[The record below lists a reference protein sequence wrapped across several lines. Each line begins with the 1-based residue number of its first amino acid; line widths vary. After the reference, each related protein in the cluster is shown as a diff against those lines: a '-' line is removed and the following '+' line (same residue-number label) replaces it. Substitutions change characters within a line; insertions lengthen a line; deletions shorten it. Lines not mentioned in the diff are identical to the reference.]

1 MKKFAKICTFLILIL
16 CGVVFAACGNTSSTP
31 ILSSSENNVELIIGT
46 DESKSFDVTLSNYGN
61 GSDSVRV
68 ESYENK
74 KIIELSTQ
82 KIGVGKTRVTLK
94 PLYPGNA
101 TIKVSSITHNAKPI
115 EISVKVILPVGDIE
129 FNKDLENS
137 IYVIKGESVDFE
149 NLDLINYLPIS
160 TGDSNLDG
168 VKTNQIG
175 VTYTLENVLTTD
187 GVQLENGKL
196 VVSSDCAL
204 SEIEVRATSI
214 YNAEISKTFKVK
226 ILNPISSTVYIDGN
240 KVFENG
246 NLVNGSGNSYA
257 FELYPRESDITVS
270 QKDVLLFVK
279 AGSEAEVIKVEKIFD
294 ESKYSVE
301 LKSLT
306 YEDGVFKYTYTI
318 SALNAGYLEN
328 ISFKISY
335 KDYTYGENEKDYYV
349 ESGNLSVATYN
360 LPNSVL
366 VNGNSSTDS
375 GLDILVFENI
385 ATISK
390 GTLLEFTLSPSH
402 LAPEYETIRLWAA
415 SYANCPISFY
425 KLNSTRTSYEL
436 VYGYPRDAKDG
447 SQFVCTGIDQNGNAY
462 FDMPIGT
469 KLYVVKNQM
478 FDKVDNTNATLFAS
492 SLNFY
497 NLGLERS
504 KLQLNVKVNPGASSV
519 DRAEYDGTNFTII
532 NSNIIVTEFIDS
544 VELYLAIAPQN
555 FDIGTSSIVKL
566 KNSNIADVS
575 ELKVISKD
583 DNYVYVKFTL
593 TPKKLGATKL
603 TVYLCDGFEKEFEL
617 KVISTLDNID
627 ITVSDET
634 ESIVDYKET
643 LTGKINEADANS
655 VTVQKLAFK
664 SGTSIQLAK
673 TAYPISAEYIVEY
686 SFYDLA
692 TTKTISELSIKEIF
706 EDASFNTTSNIL
718 NADTLSNYSIIQAKT
733 SQSEGKTLIKVDVKG
748 RLATGEGYE
757 EEASYTFYFLIE
769 IYKGVENFDISSNVH
784 EIYSYDTLGDRNA
797 DKSFAE
803 FTVTLL
809 SKFGTPTYLNSLQ
822 LYYGVGAES
831 PIEFNEAGRAVV
843 KYNDKDVLV
852 LTRSLSGNVWTYR
865 VQALTADIQN
875 YVFVLKL
882 VEVDESKIFGGV
894 VRVIVKEAVEITDI
908 EIVNVDLENGIYLE
922 NNTLN
927 EEEEGPTFEI
937 KYNIY
942 TKDGSEP
949 LNSGLEFELSSNLS
963 MLGVKIDAQG
973 KITVPAGVGGNGRIL
988 IYPSSNY
995 FASSNGMKDGE
1006 KPFIEIPISI
1016 ANGESEETAIRID
1029 SQEKIKYLKQN
1040 PTKHY
1045 LLVGD
1050 FSISETIS
1058 EFSGGLYGL
1067 QNGKTSTLTLTS
1079 TMFEKLTG
1087 IVKNI
1092 NIIGEIN
1099 AQNANL
1105 GAICY
1110 ENYGKIENV
1119 NASGLKISNTEAGS
1133 HTGALVGVNYGEIVG
1148 GEIVATVKGVNV
1160 GGVAGLNGTK
1170 TENEITFTGKIE
1182 NVTFAGNIT
1191 ASGNAGGI
1199 VAENNGEI
1207 SKCKVE
1213 KWSNNQ
1219 SAFIAATSSG
1229 YVGSIAGV
1237 SSGKISQT
1245 YAYSYND
1252 TMYDI
1257 TATANVVIGGLVGQ
1271 VSGGTITECM
1281 TNFSL
1286 EGTQIGALVGKIT
1299 SGSVN
1304 NSYTLSK
1311 VSSSSASALATDGAD
1326 KISDSYSR
1334 AFYVN
1339 SGVNKYL
1346 TQTGETNVY
1355 CAGDYTSLDNFN
1367 LALQNN
1373 LSKTS
1378 ELWDTDLST
1387 NNRINQGAAY
1397 LVNANPPKAVS
1408 SIEININE
1416 AGKTKYLYTKEDGK
1430 TNIVLYYYQLLEE
1443 LTDSV
1448 AKAELAR
1455 LNSISLENLFG
1466 ENNNLLFNVISST
1479 SISFVGNNIK
1489 ILGVGK
1495 TEVKVTSKYATT
1507 TCQEETITFY
1517 VIYPIQDFNLYRGSS
1532 ALNPST
1538 IVKDGDVDQVGM
1550 SKTETYSSKVKST
1563 VLLNGQNYSI
1573 FTNLFAIGFEIRA
1586 NNSAPSVL
1594 GGISSIYDKSN
1605 NEGTFD
1611 DNFTFVSEGTYT
1623 ITPKNYTFVTDEE
1636 EKFSIN
1642 SILVLQNNG
1651 IGTYLGNISEFADFD
1666 VINKLISQNFKKNY
1680 EIKVVRGASRIQTT
1694 LTDSELSPSNVLNF
1708 DVVAISDKKQENLI
1722 IDIYEGDE
1730 KVGSSEAA
1738 VEKAIFDV
1746 NVSRVNSVENNHYFN
1761 VYISVKSDVRKTI
1774 SKTRQ
1779 FAIKIYDEDK
1789 KVVSVLNLT
1798 LIPQEVVSISN
1809 SHYAANNEVESGFSI
1824 NTTPTSVLRPGKNGL
1839 LAINLYPE
1847 YAAYSKIEI
1856 ESAIINDN
1864 YYVLFEQMVA
1874 REQNNYQ
1881 NASGIIGYS
1890 SERDTNKLTIY
1901 YSNQL
1906 ANDGGMVYVRTKITE
1921 SVPDGVYFPITIKVY
1936 PADETK
1942 EIKTSTFVLASETIN
1957 KAQITVDG
1965 KKDAVVSRGNSIEF
1979 EISVNEDQELT
1990 DIRVLNHD
1998 KNSDDNCDY
2007 INLIYN
2013 RTEYEISNGKKI
2025 YKGIINVGLNAELNG
2040 DGVVKIQTIMRK
2052 TINGKLEEEYDS
2064 ITLSIVDFTIDGM
2077 YIEGNQE
2084 DDNVF
2089 VAPIQLRQDITFGF
2103 KLSKTPTYNS
2113 SKPVEKEAV
2122 ERIESNKAMF
2132 LKNIALDVE
2141 YNQYL
2146 YAINKDLVTFK
2157 TDEVTD
2163 GYSKDIANAEN
2174 KANIAYSL
2182 YYKNTNSK
2190 YFDENGVKNS
2200 NNYFDIIID
2209 KDASDKPLSSR
2220 TFAINGL
2227 RTGTIP
2233 MQIKIAYTLP
2243 SDHNVTNYF
2252 TYDFVIKVQTY
2263 EDEDTPIAIT
2273 NEEEFIRYMNATTTE
2288 SGEPANYIL
2297 MNDLYLTDFTPIAN
2311 TEMIASLDGNNK
2323 IITIRN
2329 FNISSMLN
2337 NNANQTLNL
2346 ALFQTVG
2353 ENTTL
2358 KNLTINLYE
2367 LEDII
2372 IDEEKVSNVN
2382 VAGLFIDNYGIIYNC
2397 EVTALNLWKAYNN
2410 EVLASKGIST
2420 IEQEDLNKSYKP
2432 ATYSDGFGIRVY
2444 FSAENIGKLKKD
2456 STVVQIAGLGIKNFA
2471 AGRITNSRVGN
2482 TTFTKVFMT
2491 SVANNQSQDY
2501 VITAEHLTLLGQ
2513 ADIAGVV
2520 LSNEGV
2526 IASSFFS
2533 NGYITNLAVSGT
2545 ASKTAGFAIYN
2556 AYGGI
2561 ITGSYVKSFKKA
2573 SELNGKFYTDGGIYS
2588 EGISAGFVY
2597 ENSSEITDCYA
2608 NLLLGGSLSG
2618 RLVSGFV
2625 YSNTNSGNIER
2636 CYSAATITGKLTTRM
2651 PFSGNN
2657 AKGDSMQLGKLTNC
2671 YYFVTNYDSETLLEE
2686 KYSTG
2691 AYAILASLVERDL
2704 LYGFAYTSDSKSLE
2718 GSSIDGVWR
2727 YTNGEIN
2734 LSSANSVAI
2743 SVRYLIENYNGVEGS
2758 RRFPY
2763 VNEYKYGSKNNPI
2776 IIRTADEFN
2785 RAFGQETNLKE
2796 NAYYAI
2802 SQFYN
2807 KNDGTV
2813 FGNYRLVSHI
2823 DFNNVVNIA
2832 STKIASSLM
2841 ALTGKSNIG
2850 GLFDGNGLT
2859 ISNIEIA
2866 LSEQENVGLFGQVI
2880 NGAVFKNANLTVK
2893 QVNAGNGVNVGGVAG
2908 LVSSSSL
2915 INISLEATNLKGENR
2930 SEITGKNVIGGIAGL
2945 VQGDCKLS
2953 NLSSSISVISNYRGE
2968 NEYKRGQIDCSNLS
2982 YAGGIAGII
2991 DIYKTAGE
2999 SSVSVDYAQVNKL
3012 NVSGESIII
3021 EAYYVGGVIGY
3032 LGKSTK
3038 ASDLR
3043 FEISGDSNFEQHI
3056 SSTGNTAGGI
3066 VGVNFGDLSEI
3077 RIEHEDDVQKQI
3089 EDSVAG
3095 YYKNSSAKYGHTNLF
3110 YDVETTNDVNIKYVG
3125 GLVGQMLAGNL
3136 INSYSKVDVSLPTAD
3151 YAGGLIGYN
3160 KSNGIFDQVYALG
3173 DVDGKIAGGF
3183 IGKNEGTTK
3192 LSHAVAINVY
3202 SKQNSNLLEALEK
3215 VLSSNSF
3222 DLTKTNKLF
3231 DEDGNLIL
3239 TTEFGE
3245 LDTKYIFNKTT
3256 NENALSISEIKPF
3269 AQYSTKTDI
3278 ISYKEANP
3286 FDDKLNISI
3295 VKLPNEYL
3303 LYDGNTLTDWNNNKD
3318 SNKSYEK
3325 YFDFDDK
3332 HSLYIK
3338 DNRIYK
3344 KYDSINNV
3352 LSEEITSES
3361 FKEVVLDILK
3371 INDEYRI
3378 YNGGNLL
3385 PWNNSSVKEYSKS
3398 FVAKNKDTLYLSDGK
3413 LYNTF
3418 NEETKKLSGEI
3429 NDFSI
3434 INPLAINIIKINNEF
3449 YIRFG
3454 VNLEQKWDN
3463 IDDIDM
3469 FECKYERNNI
3479 SLKLYVQDGRLYK
3492 TYNTSTK
3499 KLSDEI
3505 TNFTPTYY
3513 LQSIE
3518 FSNEGKIVLTA
3529 VGEQLDVYGNIVS
3542 LNVDKIGCIAGEG
3555 VNNLKIGEEVYANK
3569 SFTINNVKLILSGS
3583 DTTKVEKLIISLDDY
3598 NGVAQ
3603 HGTLLNRMF
3612 LAAANAWDVSM
3623 WAKDDDDMLPYLIFG
3638 IVSKVLYI
3646 EKPKDFE
3653 RLWKYSGEGYV
3664 VIIGDD
3670 PATSFNPYEYK
3681 SGDASTYGEFTAA
3694 ELTGLS
3700 VKGNNLYFNL
3710 SSIQETFVP
3719 TDFKG
3724 TIYGEYTGK
3733 NYYIGGLT
3741 EKSLFKSISGA
3752 VVRNIAFGYE
3762 SENSYIHNSALMA
3775 EYIENNALVTN
3786 ISVKNV
3792 TLNIDATANGNY
3804 GALVNSVSGV
3814 SEISAFTIDN
3824 VEFKL
3829 NNKVE
3834 SSSIN
3839 VGIFAGQL
3847 ENCDKLSAITIK
3859 NSQIAVEGAAYTSAS
3874 VGLIAGNITG
3884 SNSTIKNDVA
3894 TESNEIAINATSVSG
3909 GELYVGGHIGKAENT
3924 IVVEGRTTSYD
3935 AIKALTIDFTSV
3947 NEGKV
3952 FAGLMFGGTQELA
3965 VESGAKIIGQIK
3977 NGNNAV
3983 TAYIGGL
3990 AGQAKG
3996 TINGVSVDGKDGNLI
4011 NVNVKSIKDFYSSI
4025 GGIVGYVSGGSLT
4038 ITGTN
4043 NVNGN
4048 ISVKNNSEFAVAV
4061 GGLVGSIGADLE
4073 INNSSNIV
4081 VGSSNSEENN
4091 TIKVESEKIALGGIV
4106 GLIDQNAATISG
4118 TIHVWSIIEAH
4129 GKDMCV
4135 GGIVGK
4141 VDNLNNSNNKIVT
4154 IESDNATNLTFNGDI
4169 KAFATQTGATLNIGG
4184 IVGSITGIDSN
4195 NKNNLSKINKVGF
4208 KNGSIYVESES
4219 TSDIKTM
4226 NVGGLVGFMSH
4237 TLLEGGLVSGNIE
4250 INKISITAANIGGV
4264 VGQIT
4269 GGTSSVKVCVNG
4281 TKSWGNIKLADDMT
4295 IASLYIGG
4303 VVGIAPTGTYWQFGS
4318 NSTLTSIYNKNLA
4331 TGNFADNVRALV
4343 GSAPAVASSEVA
4355 SSKNGETNLPIKLT
4369 NKYSHMFN
4377 LSIDD
4382 TSYGKN
4388 STFESIK
4395 SDFNINENKDLFG
4408 DALVEGSKLNP
4419 KVITSDTTFG
4429 ENGKNDAKD
4438 MQYYIAN
4445 RDIGLSGVTIYAN
4458 AHLIGNGKVW
4468 STTTKGKDSSPILTN
4483 GGYISGFKFETS
4495 SKYTLTKNDILE
4507 ETAPSGVANINNG
4520 IIYANTVVVYGNDGS
4535 FDKSAQKYS
4544 IYAGVAGE
4552 NNGLIADTG
4561 AILYVKNALA
4571 GFVANNQGSIINSYV
4586 NGVVHNG
4593 AMYSFNGSESNSSKI
4608 LNCYTS
4614 IRQGGVID
4622 TSTGANPIFN
4632 GGTLKDNF
4640 YDRNGTEIE
4649 AAQSG
4654 VTMSTIND
4662 DAESFLSS
4670 INTLNRFAQSAGVN
4684 FGYPTLSNGAYA
4696 KFDYLKVS
4704 TGEGTNVSVLQ
4715 IPNVGKLEQ
4724 IKNNTAIK
4732 YVQILTNLDYTNSGV
4747 DLHAQINSI
4756 TYFEGNGF
4764 AINNIPGNTSE
4775 NTSSGFFGEIIDD
4788 ESTDY
4793 KDTTSKKTYLE
4804 SDKDNYAG
4812 DYYYLTKEYSQENW
4826 GNNFKDETAKLEVSI
4841 SATKSSKKEWWQ
4853 WYAREFVDYVVNIKL
4868 NNKLFVENYQQ
4879 SIQTTNKWGT
4889 LGAQAHNI
4897 YITFEDQ
4904 QVDSDGI
4911 EYTIKY
4917 EISIEILL
4925 SDGSGSINYG
4935 GKGGVLCSIYYITE
4949 THYETAPSRVVRN
4962 AEFNYKNK
4970 VTVGSNSS
4978 NNVGAV
4984 IDNANNVSLINVRS
4998 SGATVVGN
5006 TSVGGLVGYMN
5017 GGAIWNCYNFND
5029 VQINNPIS
5037 SKCAAGGLVGYAES
5051 VNFGYNESNKNGNYG
5066 NISIS
5071 GSGYAGGVIGNSVN
5085 CRINYAYNI
5094 GNVSSNTF
5102 AGGLIGYYSM
5112 AYAGANNETLCSH
5125 LYNYGIVTSG
5135 NCAGGVIGYGYL
5147 WNDANEDLQYLFNFG
5162 TVKADAG
5169 ENSNIDIFTGG
5180 IVGAIKVVSTN
5191 TISIKYSGNEGSV
5204 SGIGKRWVG
5213 VGGIVGAHIYSFDEV
5228 GGSKNTAKNGGS
5240 VSDCYNSGNLLC
5252 ANLNSNDGYVGG
5264 IAGGNVTT
5272 IENCSMTGKITI
5284 RDDETFGWIMGSAWG
5299 GATINNC
5306 YAEPSTVV
5314 VEEKT
5319 TVAGTRTIRTE
5330 RFYLDYQFG
5339 IYVHFYGSRRNDGA
5353 YYGEFNNGTREYK
5366 FKLVLPFCGNLIETY
5381 NGSNNIIQLNTN
5393 LKVTDVV
5400 ISYQS
5405 TLSSGEGALTGYIH
5419 ENNKNGFIS
5428 INTGIYGISGVN
5440 TIWELYR
5447 DDGDIPSVSDVGLT
5461 AATVSSNIA
5470 TKDSLKDEA
5479 HALDW
5484 TSISATSPKTEDAE
5498 ITTAEELAYIAAHI
5512 EGYKATNIKLMNDI
5526 DLTGYIWTPIG
5537 NYRNGIGLKET
5548 IKANNESGWKLR
5560 TGSTTWSDLTLN
5572 TDYGTL
5578 KLCRYNDTGGYNNY
5592 EMYINDRLVINQ
5604 SETSQ
5609 QSPEREETFTYGGYN
5624 WQVLMNGKDWTI
5636 NIFELSLVGT
5646 SFEGSFDGNGY
5657 TITGMAAFS
5666 ECFGGLFGNIHH
5678 SSNRTYMAE
5687 FKNVRILNS
5696 VVQSR
5701 DWAGSIAGQIA
5712 AGSDNAVL
5720 IYNNIIDCK
5729 VYGQGNRV
5737 GSIVG
5742 RLGNTGNGYK
5752 AVIALNAVK
5761 SNVDN
5766 YASSDSGAVEQVDT
5780 PPKITYTYNHQE
5792 YRKWAGIFGA
5802 LAWRTDLFAF
5812 NTIKIENAIYKNANL
5827 DAESFIKFDD
5837 EIFISN
5843 IGGQLSFQTTE
5854 KVVYDPSDGLSDP
5867 KEGNKRWT
5875 KREITFKIESV
5886 NKYTSNISD
5895 YVGNDFY
5902 YSYNGS
5908 NSSSDIIRYDNNL
5921 KEFFAQYEFILK
5933 VFDQEHNIFDLKYAK
5948 NTSYSFKND
5957 IKLHLLTR
5965 GGPII
5970 GYKLNNSETLTE
5982 DTLRYAD
5989 IKNYVQDGVVTLE
6002 IVRSASIS
6010 TIEFYIGS
6018 NENPAKIY
6026 MYEFDESGN
6035 IVFTDYNETS
6045 NPTDL
6050 YVPDGRSGYWVDQNG
6065 KKFTKENIKEG
6076 MGSFA
6081 LYWIDDESSS
6091 GTPKY
6096 SLSDYFYTI
6105 TFDLNDGSGNFED
6118 CYILKGDEYEL
6129 PNGPTPPSGKVFVGW
6144 SDGSTTYDA
6153 GAIITISSDTELTAQ
6168 YVDKTYT
6175 ISFNAGEG
6183 SGEMSATTQ
6192 TSTNYTLPECSFTA
6206 PNGKVFAGWLINNAA
6221 KSDGSYYQPGEQIAL
6236 VNDITLKAD
6245 WKEIEHTISI
6255 YIPVDKKPTIKNSE
6269 ETSKT
6274 IGGVEYTVS
6283 ISDNYIIISYAYA
6296 LETDTS
6302 SDNYNKSKAK
6312 ELLKDSTTINSLLGL
6327 VQVDGKS
6334 SVSLT
6339 SFENYVVLG
6348 GINGKSDAV
6357 LGVNVGDSVKNI
6369 PSGKV
6374 GNAKVG
6380 IYGTIEIRSSEST
6393 SESTLDESSYF
6404 RTISYI
6410 FNGNTIDTQTFSKEY
6425 EIQENDIPTELSK
6438 QGYNFVG
6445 YGEDGKATRA
6455 EVATDL
6461 NKNATYQVNFEL
6473 IKYTVTYNGNGA
6485 TDGSVGEGTY
6495 SIEDAHVVAA
6505 NGFKN
6510 PGYKFIGW
6518 NTMPDGLGTSFS
6530 VGESIGYDTFAT
6542 PNNITLYAQWEE
6554 ITLTIVFEPGEQGS
6568 GTNPETKYLH
6578 YGESITL
6585 PANPYDCS
6593 WYYEFTGWK
6602 CNGKNYT
6609 AGETFDFVD
6618 SLTKDATYTFTAQWK
6633 ERELTIKFN
6642 NAGTM
6647 DDKKFTYPDKGGNYT
6662 LPECKA
6668 RKGFSFAGWSFNYV
6682 YEDGGNYY
6690 SITKVANAGE
6700 VIGLANMFAN
6710 LSDGTISYVYEI
6722 TLTATW
6728 TAKYNYQIVINP
6740 NSDAFSGLA
6749 LASYNPITSNYSSEA
6764 LEAGTTIS
6772 KPGFVVTSGDYELIG
6787 YAYSLGATSVDLGLD
6802 ATINFATFFTEKTD
6816 GVPTCAKNVTYDE
6829 ATKTFT
6835 LTLYAVWGI
6844 KSAE

>member
-68 ESYENK
+68 ESYEND

-82 KIGVGKTRVTLK
+82 KIGDGKTRVTVK

-246 NLVNGSGNSYA
+246 NLVDGSGNSYA

-366 VNGNSSTDS
+366 VNGNSSTES

-390 GTLLEFTLSPSH
+390 GTLLEFTLSPSN

-504 KLQLNVKVNPGASSV
+504 KIQLNVKVNPGASSV

-575 ELKVISKD
+575 DLKVISKD

-643 LTGKINEADANS
+643 LTGKINEIDENS

-757 EEASYTFYFLIE
+757 EEASHTFYFLIE

-809 SKFGTPTYLNSLQ
+809 SKFGTPTYLNSLE

-908 EIVNVDLENGIYLE
+908 EIVNVDLENGIYVE

-973 KITVPAGVGGNGRIL
+973 KITAPAGVGGNGRIL

-1099 AQNANL
+1099 TQNANL

-1170 TENEITFTGKIE
+1170 TENAGTENETTFTGKISG
-1182 NVTFAGNIT
+1182 VTFAGNIT

-1199 VAENNGEI
+1199 VSENNGEI

-1219 SAFIAATSSG
+1219 SAFIAATSDANG
-1229 YVGSIAGV
+1229 FVGSIAGV

-1257 TATANVVIGGLVGQ
+1257 TAGTNNNVLIGGLVGQ
-1271 VSGGTITECM
+1271 VTGGEITECM

-1286 EGTQIGALVGKIT
+1286 EGTKIGALVGEIT
-1299 SGSVN
+1299 SGNVN

-1326 KISDSYSR
+1326 KISYSYSR
-1334 AFYVN
+1334 AYYVD
-1339 SGVNKYL
+1339 GETITYL
-1346 TQTGETNVY
+1346 SQAGGTNVY
-1355 CAGDYTSLDNFN
+1355 CAGDYTNLDNFN

-1373 LSKTS
+1373 LSNTS
-1378 ELWDTDLST
+1378 LWDTDLST

-1416 AGKTKYLYTKEDGK
+1416 AGKTKYLYTQEDGK

-1443 LTDSV
+1443 LTDGV

-1466 ENNNLLFNVISST
+1466 EGNNLLFNVISST

-1586 NNSAPSVL
+1586 NNNESSVL
-1594 GGISSIYDKSN
+1594 GGISSIYDKSH

-1623 ITPKNYTFVTDEE
+1623 ITPKNYNFATDED

-1730 KVGSSEAA
+1730 IVGSSKAA
-1738 VEKAIFDV
+1738 VENAIFDV

-1761 VYISVKSDVRKTI
+1761 VFISVKSDVRKAI
-1774 SKTRQ
+1774 STTRQ

-1874 REQNNYQ
+1874 KEQNNYQ

-1901 YSNQL
+1901 YSDQL
-1906 ANDGGMVYVRTKITE
+1906 ANDGGMVYVRTKIIE

-1965 KKDAVVSRGNSIEF
+1965 KKDAVVSRGNSTEF

-1998 KNSDDNCDY
+1998 KNSEDNCDY

-2113 SKPVEKEAV
+2113 SNLLEKAAV

-2132 LKNIALDVE
+2132 LKNIALNVE
-2141 YNQYL
+2141 YSQYL
-2146 YAINKDLVTFK
+2146 YAINKDLVTFE
-2157 TDEVTD
+2157 TDDVNN
-2163 GYSKDIANAEN
+2163 GYSKDISNTEN

-2182 YYKNTNSK
+2182 YYKNTSSQ

-2209 KDASDKPLSSR
+2209 KDESDKPLSSR

-2353 ENTTL
+2353 EDTTL

-2382 VAGLFIDNYGIIYNC
+2382 AAGLFIDNYGIIYNC
-2397 EVTALNLWKAYNN
+2397 EVTALNLWKAYNS

-2432 ATYSDGFGIRVY
+2432 ATYSDGYGIRVY

-2691 AYAILASLVERDL
+2691 AYAILASLVDRDL

-2893 QVNAGNGVNVGGVAG
+2893 QVNAGNGVNVGGVVG

-2930 SEITGKNVIGGIAGL
+2930 SEINGKNVVGGIAGL

-2999 SSVSVDYAQVNKL
+2999 SSVSVNYAQVNKL

-3095 YYKNSSAKYGHTNLF
+3095 YYKNSSVKYGHTNLF
-3110 YDVETTNDVNIKYVG
+3110 YDVETTNDVNIEYVG

-3173 DVDGKIAGGF
+3173 DVDGKIAGGL

-3202 SKQNSNLLEALEK
+3202 SKQNSNLLEALNDALNNE
-3215 VLSSNSF
+3215 
-3222 DLTKTNKLF
+3222 LT
-3231 DEDGNLIL
+3231 
-3239 TTEFGE
+3239 
-3245 LDTKYIFNKTT
+3245 
-3256 NENALSISEIKPF
+3256 
-3269 AQYSTKTDI
+3269 
-3278 ISYKEANP
+3278 
-3286 FDDKLNISI
+3286 
-3295 VKLPNEYL
+3295 
-3303 LYDGNTLTDWNNNKD
+3303 
-3318 SNKSYEK
+3318 
-3325 YFDFDDK
+3325 
-3332 HSLYIK
+3332 
-3338 DNRIYK
+3338 
-3344 KYDSINNV
+3344 
-3352 LSEEITSES
+3352 EIT
-3361 FKEVVLDILK
+3361 I
-3371 INDEYRI
+3371 
-3378 YNGGNLL
+3378 
-3385 PWNNSSVKEYSKS
+3385 
-3398 FVAKNKDTLYLSDGK
+3398 
-3413 LYNTF
+3413 
-3418 NEETKKLSGEI
+3418 
-3429 NDFSI
+3429 
-3434 INPLAINIIKINNEF
+3434 
-3449 YIRFG
+3449 
-3454 VNLEQKWDN
+3454 
-3463 IDDIDM
+3463 
-3469 FECKYERNNI
+3469 
-3479 SLKLYVQDGRLYK
+3479 
-3492 TYNTSTK
+3492 
-3499 KLSDEI
+3499 
-3505 TNFTPTYY
+3505 
-3513 LQSIE
+3513 
-3518 FSNEGKIVLTA
+3518 
-3529 VGEQLDVYGNIVS
+3529 
-3542 LNVDKIGCIAGEG
+3542 DKIGCIAGEG
-3555 VNNLKIGEEVYANK
+3555 INNLKIGEEVYANK
-3569 SFTINNVKLILSGS
+3569 SFTFNNVKLILSGS
-3583 DTTKVEKLIISLDDY
+3583 DTTKVEKLIISLDEY

-3700 VKGNNLYFNL
+3700 VNGNNLYFNL

-3762 SENSYIHNSALMA
+3762 SENSYIHKSALMA

-3814 SEISAFTIDN
+3814 SEISAFSIDN
-3824 VEFKL
+3824 VKFKL

-3859 NSQIAVEGAAYTSAS
+3859 NSQIAVEGAAYKSAS

-3894 TESNEIAINATSVSG
+3894 TDSNTIAINATSVSD

-3924 IVVEGRTTSYD
+3924 IVVEGSTTNYD
-3935 AIKALTIDFTSV
+3935 AIKGLTIDFTAV

-3952 FAGLMFGGTQELA
+3952 YAGLMFGGTQELA
-3965 VESGAKIIGQIK
+3965 VESGARIIGQIK

-3996 TINGVSVDGKDGNLI
+3996 IINGVSVDGKDGNLI
-4011 NVNVKSIKDFYSSI
+4011 NVNVESTTDFYSSI
-4025 GGIVGYVSGGSLT
+4025 GGLVGYVSGGSLT

-4048 ISVKNNSEFAVAV
+4048 ISVKNDSEFAVAV
-4061 GGLVGSIGADLE
+4061 GGLVGSIGVDLE

-4081 VGSSNSEENN
+4081 VGSSNSEGNN
-4091 TIKVESEKIALGGIV
+4091 TIKVESEIISLGGIV
-4106 GLIDQNAATISG
+4106 GLINQNSATISG
-4118 TIHVWSIIEAH
+4118 TIHVWSIIEAR

-4154 IESDNATNLTFNGDI
+4154 IGSDNAANLTFNGDI

-4184 IVGSITGIDSN
+4184 IVGSITGVNSN

-4219 TSDIKTM
+4219 TSDIETM

-4250 INKISITAANIGGV
+4250 INKISITTANIGGV

-4295 IASLYIGG
+4295 IASLYVGG
-4303 VVGIAPTGTYWQFGS
+4303 VVGIAPTGAYWQFGS
-4318 NSTLTSIYNKNLA
+4318 NSTLTSIYNKNLS
-4331 TGNFADNVRALV
+4331 TGNFVNNVRALV
-4343 GSAPAVASSEVA
+4343 GSAPAVANSG
-4355 SSKNGETNLPIKLT
+4355 NGVTNLPTNEQGIELT

-4377 LSIDD
+4377 LAIDD
-4382 TSYGKN
+4382 NSFGKN
-4388 STFESIK
+4388 STFASIK
-4395 SDFNINENKDLFG
+4395 SDFINENKDLFG
-4408 DALVEGSKLNP
+4408 DALVEGSKLSP

-4445 RDIGLSGVTIYAN
+4445 SKISLRGATIYAN
-4458 AHLIGNGKVW
+4458 AHLIGNGQIW
-4468 STTTKGKDSSPILTN
+4468 STTSSGKNSSPILEN
-4483 GGYISGFKFETS
+4483 YGYISGFKFETS
-4495 SKYTLTKNDILE
+4495 SIYTLTSNDILE
-4507 ETAPSGVANINNG
+4507 EKAPSGVANINNG
-4520 IIYANTVVVYGNDGS
+4520 IIYANTVVVYGNGGS

-4544 IYAGVAGE
+4544 IYAGVVGE

-4593 AMYSFNGSESNSSKI
+4593 AMYSFNGSESSSSKI

-4622 TSTGANPIFN
+4622 ATTGSNPIFN
-4632 GGTLKDNF
+4632 GGTLKNNF

-4654 VTMSTIND
+4654 VTKKTTSEMSTINN
-4662 DAESFLSS
+4662 DAASFLSS
-4670 INTLNRFAQSAGVN
+4670 INTLNRFAQNYAFN

-4696 KFDYLKVS
+4696 NFDYLKVS
-4704 TGEGTNVSVLQ
+4704 TGAGTNVSVWQ

-4747 DLHAQINSI
+4747 DSHEQINTI

-4764 AINNIPGNTSE
+4764 AINNIPE
-4775 NTSSGFFGEIIDD
+4775 NTSGGFFGEIIDD

-4793 KDTTSKKTYLE
+4793 KDKTSKKTYL
-4804 SDKDNYAG
+4804 DADNGYYIG
-4812 DYYYLTKEYSQENW
+4812 KYYYLTKEYSAETW
-4826 GNNFKDETAKLEVSI
+4826 GNEFKDKTAKLLEVSI

-4853 WYAREFVDYVVNIKL
+4853 WYEREFVDYVVNIEL
-4868 NNKLFVENYQQ
+4868 NNELFVENYQQ
-4879 SIQTTNKWGT
+4879 SIQTTNKWNTVGVQT
-4889 LGAQAHNI
+4889 HNI
-4897 YITFEDQ
+4897 NITFEEQ

-4911 EYTIKY
+4911 KYTIKY

-4925 SDGSGSINYG
+4925 SNGSGSINFG
-4935 GKGGVLCSIYYITE
+4935 GNGGVLCSIYYITE
-4949 THYETAPSRVVRN
+4949 THYETAPSNVVRN

-4970 VTVGSNSS
+4970 VIVGSNSS
-4978 NNVGAV
+4978 KNVGAV

-5029 VQINNPIS
+5029 VQINSPS
-5037 SKCAAGGLVGYAES
+5037 SNECAAGGLVGYAES

-5135 NCAGGVIGYGYL
+5135 NCAGGVIGYGYS
-5147 WNDANEDLQYLFNFG
+5147 WNDANEDLQHLFNFG

-5169 ENSNIDIFTGG
+5169 DNSNIDIFAGG

-5228 GGSKNTAKNGGS
+5228 GGSADTAKNGGS

-5252 ANLNSNDGYVGG
+5252 ANLNNVDGYVGG

-5314 VEEKT
+5314 VEEK
-5319 TVAGTRTIRTE
+5319 GTDPGKNANNMSSYTFNPK
-5330 RFYLDYQFG
+5330 RFYLDYEGGISVYSESYANAGEYETNESLNVFG
-5339 IYVHFYGSRRNDGA
+5339 EYKNEKNNSSKYGFNLYYKMLGNNEQNGNYDVQNVIKINSVNITELALNYYQGNKWHIYHGYVHCCND
-5353 YYGEFNNGTREYK
+5353 
-5366 FKLVLPFCGNLIETY
+5366 
-5381 NGSNNIIQLNTN
+5381 
-5393 LKVTDVV
+5393 
-5400 ISYQS
+5400 
-5405 TLSSGEGALTGYIH
+5405 
-5419 ENNKNGFIS
+5419 NGFLKLAAGYYS
-5428 INTGIYGISGVN
+5428 IGVYKEWKLIQEGSVP
-5440 TIWELYR
+5440 TAS
-5447 DDGDIPSVSDVGLT
+5447 DGLSTSSPNS
-5461 AATVSSNIA
+5461 AANLR
-5470 TKDSLKDEA
+5470 KSLNNEA

-5484 TSISATSPKTEDAE
+5484 TSNISVTSPDTEDAE
-5498 ITTAEELAYIAAHI
+5498 ITTAEELAYIAANI
-5512 EGYKATNIKLMNDI
+5512 EDYKATNIKLMNDI

-5537 NYRNGIGLKET
+5537 DYRNGIGLKET
-5548 IKANNESGWKLR
+5548 IKANNASGWKLR

-5592 EMYINDRLVINQ
+5592 EMYINNKRVINQ
-5604 SETSQ
+5604 SETAQ
-5609 QSPEREETFTYGGYN
+5609 QSPEREETFTYGDYN
-5624 WQVLMNGKDWTI
+5624 WQVVMNGKDWTI

-5657 TITGMAAFS
+5657 TITGMASFS

-5678 SSNRTYMAE
+5678 SSSRTYMTE

-5712 AGSDNAVL
+5712 GSSDAVL

-5729 VYGQGNRV
+5729 VYGQENRV

-5752 AVIALNAVK
+5752 AVIALNAVN
-5761 SNVDN
+5761 SNVAN
-5766 YASSDSGAVEQVDT
+5766 YASSDSGAVGQGT
-5780 PPKITYTYNHQE
+5780 AAPKITYTYNYQE

-5802 LAWRTDLFAF
+5802 LAWRTDLLAS

-5843 IGGQLSFQTTE
+5843 IGGQLSFPTTE
-5854 KVVYDPSDGLSDP
+5854 KVVYDPSSGQSNP
-5867 KEGNKRWT
+5867 QKGNKRWT
-5875 KREITFKIESV
+5875 QREITFGIKSV
-5886 NKYTSNISD
+5886 NEHTSNISD
-5895 YVGNDFY
+5895 YVGNDFG

-5908 NSSSDIIRYDNNL
+5908 NSSSNIIRYDNNL
-5921 KEFFAQYEFILK
+5921 KEFFAQYEFMLK
-5933 VFDQEHNIFDLKYAK
+5933 VFDQGQNIFDLKYVK
-5948 NTSYSFKND
+5948 NTSYSFEKD
-5957 IKLHLLTR
+5957 IKLHLLTS
-5965 GGPII
+5965 GDPII

-5989 IKNYVQDGVVTLE
+5989 IKNYVRDGVIILE
-6002 IVRSASIS
+6002 IVRSDSIS
-6010 TIEFYIGS
+6010 TIDFYIGS

-6129 PNGPTPPSGKVFVGW
+6129 PDGPTPPSGKVFVGW
-6144 SDGSTTYDA
+6144 SDGSTTYTA
-6153 GAIITISSDTELTAQ
+6153 GATIKISSDTTLTAQ
-6168 YVDKTYT
+6168 YENKTYN
-6175 ISFNAGEG
+6175 ISFEAGEG
-6183 SGEMSATTQ
+6183 SGNMAGIIQ
-6192 TSTNYTLPECSFTA
+6192 TSTTYILPVSSFTA
-6206 PNGKVFAGWLINNAA
+6206 PSGKTFAGWLVNDAA
-6221 KSDGSYYQPGEQIAL
+6221 KSDGSYYQPGEEITL
-6236 VNDITLKAD
+6236 ENDITLKAA
-6245 WKEIEHTISI
+6245 WKEIDHTISI
-6255 YIPVDKKPTIKNSE
+6255 YIPVEGKLTIKNDE
-6269 ETSKT
+6269 ETTKT
-6274 IGGVEYTVS
+6274 IDGVEYTVS

-6302 SDNYNKSKAK
+6302 SDNYNKSVAGA
-6312 ELLKDSTTINSLLGL
+6312 LPNSSTIGELLGL
-6327 VQVDGKS
+6327 VQVDGKAI
-6334 SVSLT
+6334 SLT

-6348 GINGKSDAV
+6348 GIKGNSDAV
-6357 LGVNVGDSVKNI
+6357 LGANVGDSVTSI

-6380 IYGTIEIRSSEST
+6380 IYGTIKIDSSEP
-6393 SESTLDESSYF
+6393 TLDESSYF
-6404 RTISYI
+6404 RTISYT
-6410 FNGNTIDTQTFSKEY
+6410 FNGNTIYTQTFSKEY
-6425 EIQENDIPTELSK
+6425 EIQEKDIPTELSK
-6438 QGYNFVG
+6438 QGYNFIG
-6445 YGEDGKATRA
+6445 YGEDGTKTRA
-6455 EVATDL
+6455 EVATYL
-6461 NKNATYQVNFEL
+6461 NENATATEYQVKFEL
-6473 IKYTVTYNGNGA
+6473 INYTVTYNGNGGS
-6485 TDGSVGEGTY
+6485 GSVDEGTY
-6495 SIEDAHVVAA
+6495 SIENTYIVAA
-6505 NGFKN
+6505 NEFTN
-6510 PGYKFIGW
+6510 PGYKFVGW
-6518 NTMPDGLGTSFS
+6518 NTSSDGLGTSFN
-6530 VGESIGYDTFAT
+6530 VGDSIGYYTFAT

-6554 ITLTIVFEPGEQGS
+6554 ITLTIVFEPGAQGS

-6593 WYYEFTGWK
+6593 WYYEFAGWK
-6602 CNGKNYT
+6602 CNGTNYT
-6609 AGETFDFVD
+6609 AGATFDFD
-6618 SLTKDATYTFTAQWK
+6618 NSLTDDATYTFTAQW
-6633 ERELTIKFN
+6633 EARELTIKFN

-6647 DDKKFTYPDKGGNYT
+6647 SDDKFTYPDKGGNYT
-6662 LPECKA
+6662 LPECEFA
-6668 RKGFSFAGWSFNYV
+6668 RTGYSFAGWSFNYV

-6690 SITKVANAGE
+6690 SITKVANVGE

-6710 LSDGTISYVYEI
+6710 LSGGTISYVYEI

-6728 TAKYNYQIVINP
+6728 TAKYNYQIVVNP

-6749 LASYNPITSNYSSEA
+6749 LASYNPITSTYNSEA

-6772 KPGFVVTSGDYELIG
+6772 EPGFVVTSGDYELIG
-6787 YAYSLGATSVDLGLD
+6787 YAYSLGATSVELALD
-6802 ATINFATFFTEKTD
+6802 ATINFATFFTGETD
-6816 GVPTCAKNVTYDE
+6816 GVPTCATNVTYDE

-6844 KSAE
+6844 NSAE

>member
-68 ESYENK
+68 ESYENN

-82 KIGVGKTRVTLK
+82 KIGDGKTRVTLK

-160 TGDSNLDG
+160 TEDPNLDG

-204 SEIEVRATSI
+204 SEVEVRVTSI

-246 NLVNGSGNSYA
+246 NLVDGSGNSYA

-366 VNGNSSTDS
+366 VNGNSSTES

-390 GTLLEFTLSPSH
+390 GTLLEFTLSPSN

-504 KLQLNVKVNPGASSV
+504 KIQLNVKVNPGASSV

-643 LTGKINEADANS
+643 LTGKINEIDENS

-692 TTKTISELSIKEIF
+692 TIKTISELSIKEIF

-718 NADTLSNYSIIQAKT
+718 NVDTLSNYSIIQAKT

-757 EEASYTFYFLIE
+757 EEASHTFYFLIE

-809 SKFGTPTYLNSLQ
+809 SKFGTPTYLNSLE
-822 LYYGVGAES
+822 LYYGIGAES

-882 VEVDESKIFGGV
+882 VEVDESKLFGGV

-908 EIVNVDLENGIYLE
+908 EIVNVDLENGIYVE

-1079 TMFEKLTG
+1079 TMFGKLTG

-1099 AQNANL
+1099 AQNTNL

-1133 HTGALVGVNYGEIVG
+1133 YTGALVGANYGEIVG
-1148 GEIVATVKGVNV
+1148 GEIVATVKGINV
-1160 GGVAGLNGTK
+1160 GGVAGLNGIKTENAG
-1170 TENEITFTGKIE
+1170 TENEIAFTGKISG
-1182 NVTFAGNIT
+1182 VTFAGNIT

-1199 VAENNGEI
+1199 VAENNGDI
-1207 SKCKVE
+1207 SNCKVE

-1219 SAFIAATSSG
+1219 SAFIIATSDANG
-1229 YVGSIAGV
+1229 FVGSIAGV

-1257 TATANVVIGGLVGQ
+1257 TAGTNNNVLIGGLVGQ
-1271 VSGGTITECM
+1271 VTGGEITECM

-1286 EGTQIGALVGKIT
+1286 EGTKIGALVGEIT
-1299 SGSVN
+1299 SGSIN

-1326 KISDSYSR
+1326 KIFYSYSR
-1334 AFYVN
+1334 AYYVD
-1339 SGVNKYL
+1339 GETITYL
-1346 TQTGETNVY
+1346 LQAGGTNVY
-1355 CAGDYTSLDNFN
+1355 CAGDYTNLDNFN

-1373 LSKTS
+1373 LSNTS
-1378 ELWDTDLST
+1378 LWDTDLST

-1416 AGKTKYLYTKEDGK
+1416 AGKTKYLYTQEDGK

-1443 LTDSV
+1443 LTDGV

-1466 ENNNLLFNVISST
+1466 EGNNLLFNVISST

-1586 NNSAPSVL
+1586 NNSASSVL
-1594 GGISSIYDKSN
+1594 GGISSIYDKSH

-1611 DNFTFVSEGTYT
+1611 DNLTFVSEGTYT
-1623 ITPKNYTFVTDEE
+1623 ITPKNYNFATDED

-1730 KVGSSEAA
+1730 IVGSSKAA
-1738 VEKAIFDV
+1738 VENAIFDV

-1761 VYISVKSDVRKTI
+1761 VFISVKSDVRKTI
-1774 SKTRQ
+1774 STTRQ

-1809 SHYAANNEVESGFSI
+1809 AHYAANNEVESGFSI

-1856 ESAIINDN
+1856 ESAIINNN

-1874 REQNNYQ
+1874 KEQNNYQ

-1901 YSNQL
+1901 YSDQL
-1906 ANDGGMVYVRTKITE
+1906 ANDGGMVYVRTKIIE

-1965 KKDAVVSRGNSIEF
+1965 KKDAVVSRGNSTEF

-2113 SKPVEKEAV
+2113 SNLLEKAAV

-2132 LKNIALDVE
+2132 LKNIALNVE
-2141 YNQYL
+2141 YSQYL

-2163 GYSKDIANAEN
+2163 GYSKDISNTEN

-2209 KDASDKPLSSR
+2209 KDESDKPLSSR

-2252 TYDFVIKVQTY
+2252 TYDFAIKVQTY

-2353 ENTTL
+2353 EDTTL

-2397 EVTALNLWKAYNN
+2397 EVTALNLWKAYNS

-2432 ATYSDGFGIRVY
+2432 ATYSDGYGIRVY

-2691 AYAILASLVERDL
+2691 AYAILASLVDRDL

-2930 SEITGKNVIGGIAGL
+2930 SEINGKNVVGGIAGL

-3021 EAYYVGGVIGY
+3021 EAYYVGGVMGY

-3095 YYKNSSAKYGHTNLF
+3095 YYKNSSVKYGHTNLF
-3110 YDVETTNDVNIKYVG
+3110 YDVETTNDVNIEYVG

-3160 KSNGIFDQVYALG
+3160 TSNGIFDQVYALG
-3173 DVDGKIAGGF
+3173 DVDGKIAGGL

-3192 LSHAVAINVY
+3192 LSHVVAINVY
-3202 SKQNSNLLEALEK
+3202 SKQNSNLLEALNDALNNE
-3215 VLSSNSF
+3215 
-3222 DLTKTNKLF
+3222 LT
-3231 DEDGNLIL
+3231 
-3239 TTEFGE
+3239 
-3245 LDTKYIFNKTT
+3245 
-3256 NENALSISEIKPF
+3256 
-3269 AQYSTKTDI
+3269 
-3278 ISYKEANP
+3278 
-3286 FDDKLNISI
+3286 
-3295 VKLPNEYL
+3295 
-3303 LYDGNTLTDWNNNKD
+3303 
-3318 SNKSYEK
+3318 
-3325 YFDFDDK
+3325 
-3332 HSLYIK
+3332 
-3338 DNRIYK
+3338 
-3344 KYDSINNV
+3344 
-3352 LSEEITSES
+3352 EIT
-3361 FKEVVLDILK
+3361 
-3371 INDEYRI
+3371 
-3378 YNGGNLL
+3378 
-3385 PWNNSSVKEYSKS
+3385 
-3398 FVAKNKDTLYLSDGK
+3398 
-3413 LYNTF
+3413 
-3418 NEETKKLSGEI
+3418 
-3429 NDFSI
+3429 
-3434 INPLAINIIKINNEF
+3434 
-3449 YIRFG
+3449 
-3454 VNLEQKWDN
+3454 
-3463 IDDIDM
+3463 
-3469 FECKYERNNI
+3469 
-3479 SLKLYVQDGRLYK
+3479 
-3492 TYNTSTK
+3492 
-3499 KLSDEI
+3499 
-3505 TNFTPTYY
+3505 
-3513 LQSIE
+3513 IE
-3518 FSNEGKIVLTA
+3518 
-3529 VGEQLDVYGNIVS
+3529 
-3542 LNVDKIGCIAGEG
+3542 KIGCITGEG
-3555 VNNLKIGEEVYANK
+3555 INNLKIGEEVYANK
-3569 SFTINNVKLILSGS
+3569 SFTFNNVKLILSGS
-3583 DTTKVEKLIISLDDY
+3583 DTTKVEKLIISLDEY

-3694 ELTGLS
+3694 ELAGLS
-3700 VKGNNLYFNL
+3700 VNGNNLYFNL

-3762 SENSYIHNSALMA
+3762 SENSYIHKSALMA

-3824 VEFKL
+3824 VKFKL

-3859 NSQIAVEGAAYTSAS
+3859 NSQIAVEGAAYKSAL

-3884 SNSTIKNDVA
+3884 SNSIINNDIA
-3894 TESNEIAINATSVSG
+3894 TDSNTIAINATSVSG

-3924 IVVEGRTTSYD
+3924 IFVEGSTTSYD
-3935 AIKALTIDFTSV
+3935 AIKDLTIDFTSV

-3952 FAGLMFGGTQELA
+3952 YAGLMFGGTQELA

-3990 AGQAKG
+3990 VGQAKG
-3996 TINGVSVDGKDGNLI
+3996 IINGVSVDGKDGNLI
-4011 NVNVKSIKDFYSSI
+4011 NVNVESTTDFYSSI
-4025 GGIVGYVSGGSLT
+4025 GGLVGYVSGGALT
-4038 ITGTN
+4038 ITGTI

-4091 TIKVESEKIALGGIV
+4091 TIKVESEKIDLGGIV

-4184 IVGSITGIDSN
+4184 IVGSITGVNSN

-4219 TSDIKTM
+4219 TSDIETM

-4250 INKISITAANIGGV
+4250 INKISITTANIGGV

-4303 VVGIAPTGTYWQFGS
+4303 VVGIAPTGAYWQFGS

-4331 TGNFADNVRALV
+4331 TGNFVNNVRALV
-4343 GSAPAVASSEVA
+4343 GSAPAVANSR
-4355 SSKNGETNLPIKLT
+4355 NGVTNLPTNEQGIELT

-4382 TSYGKN
+4382 TSYGQN
-4388 STFESIK
+4388 STFEDIK
-4395 SDFNINENKDLFG
+4395 SDFIINENKDLFG
-4408 DALVEGSKLNP
+4408 DVLVEGSKLNP

-4429 ENGKNDAKD
+4429 EIGKTDAKD

-4445 RDIGLSGVTIYAN
+4445 RKIGLSGKTIYAN
-4458 AHLIGNGKVW
+4458 AHLIGNGKTW
-4468 STTTKGKDSSPILTN
+4468 STTSSDKNSSPILTN

-4495 SKYTLTKNDILE
+4495 SKYTLSNNDILE
-4507 ETAPSGVANINNG
+4507 EKAPSGVANINNG
-4520 IIYANTVVVYGNDGS
+4520 IIYANTVVVYGNGGS

-4561 AILYVKNALA
+4561 AILYVRNAFA

-4593 AMYSFNGSESNSSKI
+4593 AMYSFNGSESSSGKI

-4622 TSTGANPIFN
+4622 ATTGSNPIFN

-4640 YDRNGTEIE
+4640 YDRNSTEIE

-4654 VTMSTIND
+4654 VTKKTTSEMSTINNE
-4662 DAESFLSS
+4662 AVSFLSS
-4670 INTLNRFAQSAGVN
+4670 TLNRFAQNYALN

-4696 KFDYLKVS
+4696 NFAYLKVD
-4704 TGEGTNVSVLQ
+4704 TGNGTTSALQ
-4715 IPNVGKLEQ
+4715 IPNIGKLEQ
-4724 IKNNTAIK
+4724 IKNNTSIK
-4732 YVQILTNLDYTNSGV
+4732 KVQILTNLDYTNSGV
-4747 DLHAQINSI
+4747 DSHAQINSI

-4764 AINNIPGNTSE
+4764 AINNIPGNTSG
-4775 NTSSGFFGEIIDD
+4775 GFFGKLNEVK
-4788 ESTDY
+4788 EEVTVSGGRWTGN
-4793 KDTTSKKTYLE
+4793 SWVE
-4804 SDKDNYAG
+4804 WSSDNYPYKF
-4812 DYYYLTKEYSQENW
+4812 YYNEWSENGTIYQTLIVSTGTKEE
-4826 GNNFKDETAKLEVSI
+4826 GITL
-4841 SATKSSKKEWWQ
+4841 KEWSGGESLRYGRE
-4853 WYAREFVDYVVNIKL
+4853 YA
-4868 NNKLFVENYQQ
+4868 
-4879 SIQTTNKWGT
+4879 W
-4889 LGAQAHNI
+4889 
-4897 YITFEDQ
+4897 TFNG
-4904 QVDSDGI
+4904 DSFSL
-4911 EYTIKY
+4911 YTGESSY
-4917 EISIEILL
+4917 
-4925 SDGSGSINYG
+4925 
-4935 GKGGVLCSIYYITE
+4935 YYITGNISVAGE
-4949 THYETAPSRVVRN
+4949 TKTSIEN
-4962 AEFNYKNK
+4962 IEFNYKNGA
-4970 VTVGSNSS
+4970 VVGSDSLTS
-4978 NNVGAV
+4978 VGAV
-4984 IDNANNVSLINVRS
+4984 VNKAYNLSMTNVRS
-4998 SGATVVGN
+4998 SGATVVGK
-5006 TSVGGLVGYMN
+5006 TFVGGLVGFLYN
-5017 GGAIWNCYNFND
+5017 NSNVIKKCFNFNN
-5029 VQINNPIS
+5029 VTIS
-5037 SKCAAGGLVGYAES
+5037 SPSNNNIVAAGGLVGYAAT
-5051 VNFGYNESNKNGNYG
+5051 VIFGEWENSSATNGNYG
-5066 NISIS
+5066 NVKIEGTIDNCQNTKV
-5071 GSGYAGGVIGNSVN
+5071 YAGGIVGYAASSSSIM
-5085 CRINYAYNI
+5085 YAYNI
-5094 GNVSSNTF
+5094 GNIFAKCSNSYSQAKNF
-5102 AGGLIGYYSM
+5102 AGGIAGY
-5112 AYAGANNETLCSH
+5112 CSGVFAIN
-5125 LYNYGIVTSG
+5125 LYNYGIVESK
-5135 NCAGGVIGYGYL
+5135 NIAGGVFGHDKDTISKT
-5147 WNDANEDLQYLFNFG
+5147 ELFNFG

-5169 ENSNIDIFTGG
+5169 DDENADVFAGG
-5180 IVGAIKVVSTN
+5180 IAG
-5191 TISIKYSGNEGSV
+5191 TIEGNRWVNITSSGNEGSV
-5204 SGIGKRWVG
+5204 SGIGKRWVA

-5228 GGSKNTAKNGGS
+5228 GGSANTAQNGGS
-5240 VSDCYNSGNLLC
+5240 VSGCYNSGNLLC
-5252 ANLNSNDGYVGG
+5252 ANLNNNIGYVGG
-5264 IAGGNVTT
+5264 IAGGNVET
-5272 IENCSMTGKITI
+5272 IKNCSMTGKITI

-5314 VEEKT
+5314 VEEK
-5319 TVAGTRTIRTE
+5319 GTDPGKNANIITGYGGE
-5330 RFYLDYQFG
+5330 RFYLDYEDGISVYSESYANATTYEKNESLNVFG
-5339 IYVHFYGSRRNDGA
+5339 EYKNERNNSSKYGFKLYYKMLGNNEQNGNYDVQNVIKINPVKITELSLNYYQGNGWHIYHGYVHCCNDNGFLTLPGG
-5353 YYGEFNNGTREYK
+5353 YYSIGVYKEWHLTRE
-5366 FKLVLPFCGNLIETY
+5366 
-5381 NGSNNIIQLNTN
+5381 GS
-5393 LKVTDVV
+5393 VP
-5400 ISYQS
+5400 S
-5405 TLSSGEGALTGYIH
+5405 SSGGLSPSSPNSAANLRKSL
-5419 ENNKNGFIS
+5419 NN
-5428 INTGIYGISGVN
+5428 
-5440 TIWELYR
+5440 
-5447 DDGDIPSVSDVGLT
+5447 
-5461 AATVSSNIA
+5461 
-5470 TKDSLKDEA
+5470 EA

-5484 TSISATSPKTEDAE
+5484 TSNISATSPDTQNAE
-5498 ITTAEELAYIAAHI
+5498 ISTAEELAYIAANI
-5512 EGYKATNIKLMNDI
+5512 ETYYETNIKLMNDI

-5548 IKANNESGWKLR
+5548 IKANNASGWKLR
-5560 TGSTTWSDLTLN
+5560 TGSTTWSDLTLD

-5592 EMYINDRLVINQ
+5592 EMYINDKRVIN
-5604 SETSQ
+5604 ETLQ

-5624 WQVLMNGKDWTI
+5624 WQVVMNGKDWTI
-5636 NIFELSLVGT
+5636 NIFESSLVGT

-5666 ECFGGLFGNIHH
+5666 ECFGGLFGNIDC
-5678 SSNRTYMAE
+5678 SNSKDVSE

-5712 AGSDNAVL
+5712 GGSTAVA

-5729 VYGQGNRV
+5729 VYGQENRV

-5761 SNVDN
+5761 SNVGN
-5766 YASSDSGAVEQVDT
+5766 YASSDNGAVTQGT
-5780 PPKITYTYNHQE
+5780 TAPTITLKYNYQQ
-5792 YRKWAGIFGA
+5792 YRRWAGIFGS
-5802 LAWRTDLFAF
+5802 LAWRTDLLAL
-5812 NTIKIENAIYKNANL
+5812 NKVEISGDRIYKNVGFDVDFGTA
-5827 DAESFIKFDD
+5827 SFTKFDD
-5837 EIFISN
+5837 EIYISN
-5843 IGGQLSFQTTE
+5843 GENDLIIKNESGCI
-5854 KVVYDPSDGLSDP
+5854 KYDPSSAENNP
-5867 KEGNKRWT
+5867 NEGDKRWT
-5875 KREITFKIESV
+5875 QREISFEIKSV
-5886 NKYTSNISD
+5886 LGNAENVSD
-5895 YVGNDFY
+5895 YVGNKFK

-5908 NSSSDIIRYDNNL
+5908 NSSSKIIRYDNNT

-5933 VFDQEHNIFDLKYAK
+5933 VLDIGENVLNLKYVEGI
-5948 NTSYSFKND
+5948 SYSFETD
-5957 IKLHLLTR
+5957 IRPHLLISEN
-5965 GGPII
+5965 PVI
-5970 GYKLNNSETLTE
+5970 GYKLNNS
-5982 DTLRYAD
+5982 DTLMTNELKYANLKD
-5989 IKNYVQDGVVTLE
+5989 FAQDGVVTLE
-6002 IVRSASIS
+6002 IVRSNSN
-6010 TIEFYIGS
+6010 IEFNVGN
-6018 NENPAKIY
+6018 NEKLSTTY
-6026 MYEFDESGN
+6026 GYEFDESGN
-6035 IVFTDYNETS
+6035 VVFTAADGTS
-6045 NPTDL
+6045 SPTDL
-6050 YVPDGRSGYWVDQNG
+6050 YIPTGRTGYWVDKDG
-6065 KKFTKENIKEG
+6065 KTFTKENIKEG
-6076 MGSFA
+6076 MGSFV
-6081 LYWIDDESSS
+6081 LYWIDSEDPSV
-6091 GTPKY
+6091 TPKY
-6096 SLSDYFYTI
+6096 DHSTYFYTI
-6105 TFDLNDGSGNFED
+6105 TFDLNDGSGNFEN
-6118 CYILKGDEYEL
+6118 CYILQDGEYTL
-6129 PNGPTPPSGKVFVGW
+6129 PDGPTPPSGKVFVGW

-6236 VNDITLKAD
+6236 VNDITLKAV
-6245 WKEIEHTISI
+6245 WEEIDHTISI
-6255 YIPVDKKPTIKNSE
+6255 YIPVNGELSIKNAA

-6274 IGGVEYTVS
+6274 IDGVEYTVS
-6283 ISDNYIIISYAYA
+6283 ISGNYIIISYAYA
-6296 LETDTS
+6296 LETDTT
-6302 SDNYNKSKAK
+6302 SDNYNKSVAGA
-6312 ELLKDSTTINSLLGL
+6312 LPNYSAINDLLGL
-6327 VQVDGKS
+6327 VQVDGKDIK
-6334 SVSLT
+6334 LT
-6339 SFENYVVLG
+6339 SFGNYVVLG

-6357 LGVNVGDSVKNI
+6357 LGVNVGDSVENI

-6380 IYGTIEIRSSEST
+6380 IYGTIKIGS

-6404 RTISYI
+6404 RTISYT
-6410 FNGNTIDTQTFSKEY
+6410 FNGNTIYTQTFSKEY
-6425 EIQENDIPTELSK
+6425 TIQENDIPTELSK
-6438 QGYNFVG
+6438 RGYNFVG
-6445 YGEDGKATRA
+6445 YGEKGTKTRA
-6455 EVATDL
+6455 EVATYL
-6461 NKNATYQVNFEL
+6461 NENATATEYQVKFEL
-6473 IKYTVTYNGNGA
+6473 INYTVTYNGNGGS
-6485 TDGSVGEGTY
+6485 GSVDEGTY
-6495 SIEDAHVVAA
+6495 SIENTYIVLA
-6505 NGFKN
+6505 NGFTN
-6510 PGYKFIGW
+6510 PGYKFVGW
-6518 NTMPDGLGTSFS
+6518 NTSSDGLGTSFN
-6530 VGESIGYDTFAT
+6530 VGDSIGYYTFAT

-6554 ITLTIVFEPGEQGS
+6554 ITLTLVFEPGAQGS

-6593 WYYEFTGWK
+6593 WYYEFAGWK
-6602 CNGKNYT
+6602 CNETNYT
-6609 AGETFDFVD
+6609 AGATFDYD
-6618 SLTKDATYTFTAQWK
+6618 NSLTDDATYTFTAQW
-6633 ERELTIKFN
+6633 EARELTIKFN

-6647 DDKKFTYPDKGGNYT
+6647 SDEKFNYPEKGGNYT
-6662 LPECKA
+6662 LPECEFA
-6668 RKGFSFAGWSFNYV
+6668 RTGYSFAGWSFNYV

-6690 SITKVANAGE
+6690 SITKVANVGE

-6710 LSDGTISYVYEI
+6710 LTDGTISYVYEI

-6728 TAKYNYQIVINP
+6728 TAKYNYQIVVNP

-6749 LASYNPITSNYSSEA
+6749 LASYNPITSTYNSEA

-6772 KPGFVVTSGDYELIG
+6772 EPGFVVTSGDYELIG
-6787 YAYSLGATSVDLGLD
+6787 YTYSLGATSVELALD
-6802 ATINFATFFTEKTD
+6802 ATINFATFFTGETD
-6816 GVPTCAKNVTYDE
+6816 GVPTCATNVTYDE

-6844 KSAE
+6844 NSAE

>member
-68 ESYENK
+68 ESYENN

-82 KIGVGKTRVTLK
+82 KIGDGKTRVTLK

-160 TGDSNLDG
+160 TGDPNLDG

-196 VVSSDCAL
+196 VVSSDCVL
-204 SEIEVRATSI
+204 SEVEVRATSI

-246 NLVNGSGNSYA
+246 NLVDGSGNSYA

-306 YEDGVFKYTYTI
+306 YEDGVFKYIYTI
-318 SALNAGYLEN
+318 SALNAGYLDN

-366 VNGNSSTDS
+366 VNGNSSTES

-390 GTLLEFTLSPSH
+390 GTLLEFTLSPSN

-504 KLQLNVKVNPGASSV
+504 KIQLNVKVNPGASSV

-643 LTGKINEADANS
+643 LTGKINEIDENS

-692 TTKTISELSIKEIF
+692 TTKTILELSIKEIF

-757 EEASYTFYFLIE
+757 EEASHTFYFLIE

-809 SKFGTPTYLNSLQ
+809 SKFGTPTYLNSLE

-908 EIVNVDLENGIYLE
+908 EIVNVDLENGIYVE

-1050 FSISETIS
+1050 FSISETIA

-1133 HTGALVGVNYGEIVG
+1133 YTGALVGANYGEIVG
-1148 GEIVATVKGVNV
+1148 GEIVATVKGANV
-1160 GGVAGLNGTK
+1160 GGVAGLNGIKTENAG
-1170 TENEITFTGKIE
+1170 TENEITFTGKISG
-1182 NVTFAGNIT
+1182 VTFAGNIT

-1199 VAENNGEI
+1199 VAENNGDI
-1207 SKCKVE
+1207 SNCKVE

-1219 SAFIAATSSG
+1219 SAFIIATSDANG
-1229 YVGSIAGV
+1229 FVGSIAGV

-1257 TATANVVIGGLVGQ
+1257 TAGTNNNVLIGGLVGQ
-1271 VSGGTITECM
+1271 VTGGEITECM

-1286 EGTQIGALVGKIT
+1286 EGTKIGALVGEIT
-1299 SGSVN
+1299 SGNVN

-1326 KISDSYSR
+1326 KISYSYSR
-1334 AFYVN
+1334 AYYVD
-1339 SGVNKYL
+1339 GETITYL
-1346 TQTGETNVY
+1346 SQAGGTNVY
-1355 CAGDYTSLDNFN
+1355 CAGDYTNLDNFN

-1373 LSKTS
+1373 LSNTS
-1378 ELWDTDLST
+1378 LWETDLST

-1416 AGKTKYLYTKEDGK
+1416 AGKTKYLYTQEDGK
-1430 TNIVLYYYQLLEE
+1430 INIVLYYYQLLEE
-1443 LTDSV
+1443 LTDGV
-1448 AKAELAR
+1448 AKTELAR

-1466 ENNNLLFNVISST
+1466 EGNNLLFNVISST

-1586 NNSAPSVL
+1586 NNNASSVL
-1594 GGISSIYDKSN
+1594 GGISSIYDKSH

-1623 ITPKNYTFVTDEE
+1623 ITPKNYNFATDED

-1680 EIKVVRGASRIQTT
+1680 EIKVVRGARRIQTT

-1722 IDIYEGDE
+1722 IDIFEGDE
-1730 KVGSSEAA
+1730 IVGSSKAA
-1738 VEKAIFDV
+1738 VENAIFDV

-1761 VYISVKSDVRKTI
+1761 VFISVKSDVRKTI
-1774 SKTRQ
+1774 STTRQ

-1874 REQNNYQ
+1874 KEQNNYQ

-1901 YSNQL
+1901 YSDQL
-1906 ANDGGMVYVRTKITE
+1906 ANDGGMVYVRTKIIE

-1965 KKDAVVSRGNSIEF
+1965 KKDAVVSRGNSTEF

-1998 KNSDDNCDY
+1998 KNSEVNCDY

-2113 SKPVEKEAV
+2113 SNLLEKAAV

-2141 YNQYL
+2141 YSQYL
-2146 YAINKDLVTFK
+2146 YAINKDLVTFE
-2157 TDEVTD
+2157 TDDVNN
-2163 GYSKDIANAEN
+2163 GYSKDISNTEN

-2209 KDASDKPLSSR
+2209 KDESDKPLSSR

-2353 ENTTL
+2353 EDTTL

-2382 VAGLFIDNYGIIYNC
+2382 AAGLFIDNYGIIYNC
-2397 EVTALNLWKAYNN
+2397 EVTALNLWKAYNS

-2432 ATYSDGFGIRVY
+2432 ATYSDGYGIRVY

-2691 AYAILASLVERDL
+2691 AYAILASLVDRDL

-2930 SEITGKNVIGGIAGL
+2930 SEINGKNVVGGIAGL

-3095 YYKNSSAKYGHTNLF
+3095 YYKNSSVKYGHTNLF
-3110 YDVETTNDVNIKYVG
+3110 YDVETTNDVNIEYVG

-3160 KSNGIFDQVYALG
+3160 TSNGIFDQVYALG
-3173 DVDGKIAGGF
+3173 DVDGKIAGGL

-3202 SKQNSNLLEALEK
+3202 SKQNSNLLEALNDALNNE
-3215 VLSSNSF
+3215 
-3222 DLTKTNKLF
+3222 LT
-3231 DEDGNLIL
+3231 
-3239 TTEFGE
+3239 
-3245 LDTKYIFNKTT
+3245 
-3256 NENALSISEIKPF
+3256 
-3269 AQYSTKTDI
+3269 
-3278 ISYKEANP
+3278 
-3286 FDDKLNISI
+3286 
-3295 VKLPNEYL
+3295 
-3303 LYDGNTLTDWNNNKD
+3303 
-3318 SNKSYEK
+3318 
-3325 YFDFDDK
+3325 
-3332 HSLYIK
+3332 
-3338 DNRIYK
+3338 
-3344 KYDSINNV
+3344 
-3352 LSEEITSES
+3352 EIT
-3361 FKEVVLDILK
+3361 
-3371 INDEYRI
+3371 
-3378 YNGGNLL
+3378 
-3385 PWNNSSVKEYSKS
+3385 
-3398 FVAKNKDTLYLSDGK
+3398 
-3413 LYNTF
+3413 
-3418 NEETKKLSGEI
+3418 
-3429 NDFSI
+3429 
-3434 INPLAINIIKINNEF
+3434 
-3449 YIRFG
+3449 
-3454 VNLEQKWDN
+3454 
-3463 IDDIDM
+3463 
-3469 FECKYERNNI
+3469 
-3479 SLKLYVQDGRLYK
+3479 
-3492 TYNTSTK
+3492 
-3499 KLSDEI
+3499 
-3505 TNFTPTYY
+3505 
-3513 LQSIE
+3513 IE
-3518 FSNEGKIVLTA
+3518 
-3529 VGEQLDVYGNIVS
+3529 
-3542 LNVDKIGCIAGEG
+3542 KIGYIAGEG

-3569 SFTINNVKLILSGS
+3569 SFTFNNVKLILSGS
-3583 DTTKVEKLIISLDDY
+3583 DTTKVEKLIISLDEY

-3700 VKGNNLYFNL
+3700 VSGNNLYFNL
-3710 SSIQETFVP
+3710 SSVQEIFVP

-3762 SENSYIHNSALMA
+3762 SENSYIHKTALMA

-3786 ISVKNV
+3786 IIVKNV

-3814 SEISAFTIDN
+3814 SEITAFTIDN
-3824 VEFKL
+3824 VKFKL

-3859 NSQIAVEGAAYTSAS
+3859 NSQIAVEGAAYKSAL

-3884 SNSTIKNDVA
+3884 SNSTIKNDIA
-3894 TESNEIAINATSVSG
+3894 TDSNTIAINATSVSD
-3909 GELYVGGHIGKAENT
+3909 GELYVGGHIGKVENT
-3924 IVVEGRTTSYD
+3924 IVVEGSTTSYD
-3935 AIKALTIDFTSV
+3935 AIKDLIIDFTSV

-3952 FAGLMFGGTQELA
+3952 YAGLMFGGTQELA
-3965 VESGAKIIGQIK
+3965 VESGARIIGQIK

-3990 AGQAKG
+3990 VGQAKG
-3996 TINGVSVDGKDGNLI
+3996 IINGVSVDGKDGNLI
-4011 NVNVKSIKDFYSSI
+4011 NVNVESTTDFYSSI
-4025 GGIVGYVSGGSLT
+4025 GGLVGYVSGGALT

-4048 ISVKNNSEFAVAV
+4048 ISVKNDSEFTVAV

-4081 VGSSNSEENN
+4081 VGSSNSEGNN
-4091 TIKVESEKIALGGIV
+4091 TIKVESEIISLGGIV
-4106 GLIDQNAATISG
+4106 GLINQNAATISG
-4118 TIHVWSIIEAH
+4118 TIHVWSMIEAH
-4129 GKDMCV
+4129 GKDMSV

-4141 VDNLNNSNNKIVT
+4141 VDNSNKSNNKIVT

-4169 KAFATQTGATLNIGG
+4169 KAFVTQTGATLNIGG
-4184 IVGSITGIDSN
+4184 IVGSITGVNSN

-4219 TSDIKTM
+4219 TSDIETM

-4237 TLLEGGLVSGNIE
+4237 TLLEGGLVSGNID
-4250 INKISITAANIGGV
+4250 INSISIKTVNIGGV

-4269 GGTSSVKVCVNG
+4269 GGNSSVKVCVNG

-4295 IASLYIGG
+4295 IASLYVGG
-4303 VVGIAPTGTYWQFGS
+4303 VVGIAPTGAYWQFGS

-4331 TGNFADNVRALV
+4331 TGNFVNNVRALV
-4343 GSAPAVASSEVA
+4343 GSAPAVANSG
-4355 SSKNGETNLPIKLT
+4355 NGVTNLPTNEQGIELT

-4382 TSYGKN
+4382 TSYGQN
-4388 STFESIK
+4388 STFASIK
-4395 SDFNINENKDLFG
+4395 SDFNNENKDLFG
-4408 DALVEGSKLNP
+4408 DALVEGSKLKP

-4429 ENGKNDAKD
+4429 EIGKTDAKD

-4445 RDIGLSGVTIYAN
+4445 RKIGLSGKTIYAN
-4458 AHLIGNGKVW
+4458 AHLIGNGKTW
-4468 STTTKGKDSSPILTN
+4468 STTSSGKDSSPILEN
-4483 GGYISGFKFETS
+4483 NGYISGFKFETS
-4495 SKYTLTKNDILE
+4495 SKYTLSNNDILE
-4507 ETAPSGVANINNG
+4507 EKAPSGVANINNG
-4520 IIYANTVVVYGNDGS
+4520 IIYANTVVVYGNGGS

-4561 AILYVKNALA
+4561 AILYVKNAFA

-4632 GGTLKDNF
+4632 GSSLEGNF

-4649 AAQSG
+4649 AAQSN
-4654 VTMSTIND
+4654 VTKKTTSEMSTINN
-4662 DAESFLSS
+4662 DAASFLSS
-4670 INTLNRFAQSAGVN
+4670 INTLNRFTQNYALN

-4696 KFDYLKVS
+4696 NFAYLKVD
-4704 TGEGTNVSVLQ
+4704 TGNGTTSALQ
-4715 IPNVGKLEQ
+4715 IPNIGKLEQ
-4724 IKNNTAIK
+4724 IKNNTSIK
-4732 YVQILTNLDYTNSGV
+4732 KVQILTNLDYTNSGV
-4747 DLHAQINSI
+4747 DSHAQINSI

-4764 AINNIPGNTSE
+4764 AINNIPGNTSG
-4775 NTSSGFFGEIIDD
+4775 GFFGKLNEVK
-4788 ESTDY
+4788 EEVTVSGGRWTGN
-4793 KDTTSKKTYLE
+4793 SWVE
-4804 SDKDNYAG
+4804 WSSDNYPYKF
-4812 DYYYLTKEYSQENW
+4812 YYNEWSENGTIYQTLIVSTGTKEE
-4826 GNNFKDETAKLEVSI
+4826 GITL
-4841 SATKSSKKEWWQ
+4841 KEWSGGESLRYGRE
-4853 WYAREFVDYVVNIKL
+4853 YA
-4868 NNKLFVENYQQ
+4868 
-4879 SIQTTNKWGT
+4879 W
-4889 LGAQAHNI
+4889 
-4897 YITFEDQ
+4897 TFNG
-4904 QVDSDGI
+4904 DSFSL
-4911 EYTIKY
+4911 YTGESSY
-4917 EISIEILL
+4917 
-4925 SDGSGSINYG
+4925 
-4935 GKGGVLCSIYYITE
+4935 YYITGNISVAGE
-4949 THYETAPSRVVRN
+4949 TNTSIEN
-4962 AEFNYKNK
+4962 IEFNYKNGAE
-4970 VTVGSNSS
+4970 VGSDSLTS
-4978 NNVGAV
+4978 VGAV
-4984 IDNANNVSLINVRS
+4984 VNKAYNLSMTNVRS
-4998 SGATVVGN
+4998 SGATVLGK
-5006 TSVGGLVGYMN
+5006 TFVGGLVGYWEN
-5017 GGAIWNCYNFND
+5017 GSGRVINCYNFND
-5029 VQINNPIS
+5029 VTIS
-5037 SKCAAGGLVGYAES
+5037 SPSNNNIVAAGGLVGYAKS
-5051 VNFGYNESNKNGNYG
+5051 VVFGNPLDSTTRNGNYG
-5066 NISIS
+5066 NVKIEGTIDNCQNTNV
-5071 GSGYAGGVIGNSVN
+5071 YAGGIAG
-5085 CRINYAYNI
+5085 YAASSASIIYALNI
-5094 GNVSSNTF
+5094 GNISAKCSNSYSQAKNF
-5102 AGGLIGYYSM
+5102 AGGIAGYSS
-5112 AYAGANNETLCSH
+5112 GLTFN
-5125 LYNYGIVTSG
+5125 LYNYGIIESKNV
-5135 NCAGGVIGYGYL
+5135 AGGIFGHK
-5147 WNDANEDLQYLFNFG
+5147 EDTSFDSNFFNFG

-5169 ENSNIDIFTGG
+5169 DDENADVFAGG
-5180 IVGAIKVVSTN
+5180 IAG
-5191 TISIKYSGNEGSV
+5191 TISGEKGISSSGNEGSV

-5228 GGSKNTAKNGGS
+5228 GGSANTAQNGGS
-5240 VSDCYNSGNLLC
+5240 VSGCYNSGELYIKSAHSTDAYL
-5252 ANLNSNDGYVGG
+5252 GG

-5272 IENCSMTGKITI
+5272 IENCSMTGQMKLDKYRTHC
-5284 RDDETFGWIMGSAWG
+5284 FGWIMGTAWD

-5306 YAEPSTVV
+5306 YVEPSTIDL
-5314 VEEKT
+5314 EYSSGNK
-5319 TVAGTRTIRTE
+5319 
-5330 RFYLDYQFG
+5330 
-5339 IYVHFYGSRRNDGA
+5339 IYY
-5353 YYGEFNNGTREYK
+5353 
-5366 FKLVLPFCGNLIETY
+5366 Y
-5381 NGSNNIIQLNTN
+5381 NGLNEELNIEGDDEFTVVIQLLGNNFKNSYDTIN
-5393 LKVTDVV
+5393 NNYAKILSGTYQALWAYVTFNEAIIKIVKG
-5400 ISYQS
+5400 SYQIFYVDEIKSGMPEVYVKLTS
-5405 TLSSGEGALTGYIH
+5405 TT
-5419 ENNKNGFIS
+5419 
-5428 INTGIYGISGVN
+5428 
-5440 TIWELYR
+5440 
-5447 DDGDIPSVSDVGLT
+5447 DDYL
-5461 AATVSSNIA
+5461 SNIA

-5484 TSISATSPKTEDAE
+5484 TSNISATSPNTEDAE
-5498 ITTAEELAYIAAHI
+5498 ITTAEELAYIAANI
-5512 EGYKATNIKLMNDI
+5512 ADYKATKIKLMNDI

-5537 NYRNGIGLKET
+5537 NYRNGIGLKGT
-5548 IKANNESGWKLR
+5548 IKANNASDWKLR

-5604 SETSQ
+5604 SETAQ

-5624 WQVLMNGKDWTI
+5624 WQVVMNGKDWTI

-5657 TITGMAAFS
+5657 TITGMASFS
-5666 ECFGGLFGNIHH
+5666 ECFGGLFGNIDC
-5678 SSNRTYMAE
+5678 SNSKDVSE

-5712 AGSDNAVL
+5712 GGSTAVA

-5729 VYGQGNRV
+5729 VYGQENRV

-5761 SNVDN
+5761 SNVGN
-5766 YASSDSGAVEQVDT
+5766 YASSDNGAVTQGT
-5780 PPKITYTYNHQE
+5780 TAPTITLKYNYQQ
-5792 YRKWAGIFGA
+5792 YRRWAGIFGA
-5802 LAWRTDLFAF
+5802 LAWRIDLLEVDEYEISGDRIYG
-5812 NTIKIENAIYKNANL
+5812 NTVL
-5827 DAESFIKFDD
+5827 GSDSFTKFDD
-5837 EIFISN
+5837 KIFIYNGTNAIFTSN
-5843 IGGQLSFQTTE
+5843 DTQVI
-5854 KVVYDPSDGLSDP
+5854 VYSPETANNNPSSGD
-5867 KEGNKRWT
+5867 KRWT
-5875 KREITFKIESV
+5875 QREITFGIKSV
-5886 NKYTSNISD
+5886 DDKAEKISD
-5895 YVGNDFY
+5895 YVENNFK

-5908 NSSSDIIRYDNNL
+5908 NSSSKIIRYDNNT
-5921 KEFFAQYEFILK
+5921 KEFFAQYDFVLKIYDQGQNIL
-5933 VFDQEHNIFDLKYAK
+5933 DLKYVANK
-5948 NTSYSFKND
+5948 LYSFETH
-5957 IKLHLLTR
+5957 IRPYLLDSDN
-5965 GGPII
+5965 PVE
-5970 GYKLNNSETLTE
+5970 GYKINGSLEELTFE
-5982 DTLRYAD
+5982 LKYDNLKDFAQ
-5989 IKNYVQDGVVTLE
+5989 NGVVTLE
-6002 IVRSASIS
+6002 IVRSSS
-6010 TIEFYIGS
+6010 TIAFNVGKDEGLSTTYG
-6018 NENPAKIY
+6018 
-6026 MYEFDESGN
+6026 YEFDESGN
-6035 IVFTDYNETS
+6035 VVFTAADGTTKLTE
-6045 NPTDL
+6045 L
-6050 YVPDGRSGYWVDQNG
+6050 YVPTGRTGCWVDKDG
-6065 KKFTKENIKEG
+6065 KTFTKENIIEG
-6076 MGSFA
+6076 MGSFV
-6081 LYWIDDESSS
+6081 LYWIDSEDPSV
-6091 GTPKY
+6091 TPKY
-6096 SLSDYFYTI
+6096 DHSTYFYTI
-6105 TFDLNDGSGNFED
+6105 TFDLNGESGNFEN
-6118 CYILKGDEYEL
+6118 CYILQGGKYTL
-6129 PNGPTPPSGKVFVGW
+6129 PDGPTPQSGKFYNWLVNGETKAP
-6144 SDGSTTYDA
+6144 DD
-6153 GAIITISSDTELTAQ
+6153 IIEISSNTTIKAQ
-6168 YVDKTYT
+6168 YYYT
-6175 ISFNAGEG
+6175 INFDNNGG
-6183 SGEMSATTQ
+6183 SGEMAATTQ
-6192 TSTNYTLPECSFTA
+6192 ISTEEYTLPECEFVR
-6206 PNGKVFAGWLINNAA
+6206 PGYVFNGWLINEETKA
-6221 KSDGSYYQPGEQIAL
+6221 PGEEITL
-6236 VNDITLKAD
+6236 ENDITLKAA
-6245 WKEIEHTISI
+6245 WKEIDHTISI
-6255 YIPVDKKPTIKNSE
+6255 YISVEGELTIKNAE
-6269 ETSKT
+6269 ETTKT
-6274 IGGVEYTVS
+6274 IDGVEYTVS

-6296 LETDTS
+6296 LETDTT
-6302 SDNYNKSKAK
+6302 SDNYNKSV
-6312 ELLKDSTTINSLLGL
+6312 EGVLPNSSTVGELLGL
-6327 VQVDGKS
+6327 VQVDGKAI
-6334 SVSLT
+6334 SLT

-6348 GINGKSDAV
+6348 EIKGNSDAV
-6357 LGVNVGDSVKNI
+6357 LGANVGDSVTSI

-6380 IYGTIEIRSSEST
+6380 IYGTIKIDSSEP
-6393 SESTLDESSYF
+6393 TLDESSYF
-6404 RTISYI
+6404 RTISYT
-6410 FNGNTIDTQTFSKEY
+6410 FNGNTIYTQTFSKEY

-6438 QGYNFVG
+6438 QGYNFIG
-6445 YGEDGKATRA
+6445 YGEDGTKMRA
-6455 EVATDL
+6455 EVATYL
-6461 NKNATYQVNFEL
+6461 NENATATEYQVKFEL
-6473 IKYTVTYNGNGA
+6473 INYTVTYNGNGGS
-6485 TDGSVGEGTY
+6485 GSVGEGTY
-6495 SIEDAHVVAA
+6495 SIENTHIVSA
-6505 NGFKN
+6505 NGFTN
-6510 PGYKFIGW
+6510 PGYKFVGW
-6518 NTMPDGLGTSFS
+6518 NTSSDGLGTSFN
-6530 VGESIGYDTFAT
+6530 VGDSIGYYTFAT

-6554 ITLTIVFEPGEQGS
+6554 ITLTIVFEPGSQGS

-6578 YGESITL
+6578 YGESVTL

-6593 WYYEFTGWK
+6593 WYYEFAGWK
-6602 CNGKNYT
+6602 CNETNYT
-6609 AGETFDFVD
+6609 AGATFNFDN
-6618 SLTKDATYTFTAQWK
+6618 SLTDDATYTFTAQW
-6633 ERELTIKFN
+6633 EARELTIKFN

-6647 DDKKFTYPDKGGNYT
+6647 SDDKFTYPDKGGNYT
-6662 LPECKA
+6662 LPECEFA
-6668 RKGFSFAGWSFNYV
+6668 RTGYSFAGWSFNYV

-6690 SITKVANAGE
+6690 SITKVANVGE

-6710 LSDGTISYVYEI
+6710 LSGGTISYVYEI

-6749 LASYNPITSNYSSEA
+6749 LASYNPITSTYNSEA

-6772 KPGFVVTSGDYELIG
+6772 EPGFVVTSGDYELIG
-6787 YAYSLGATSVDLGLD
+6787 YAYSLGATSVELALD
-6802 ATINFATFFTEKTD
+6802 ATINFATFFTGETD
-6816 GVPTCAKNVTYDE
+6816 GVPTCATNVTYDE

-6844 KSAE
+6844 NSAE

>member
-68 ESYENK
+68 ESYENN

-82 KIGVGKTRVTLK
+82 KIGDGKTRVTLK

-160 TGDSNLDG
+160 TGDPNLDG

-204 SEIEVRATSI
+204 SEVEVRATSI

-226 ILNPISSTVYIDGN
+226 ILNPISSIVYIDGN

-246 NLVNGSGNSYA
+246 NLVDGSGNSYA

-366 VNGNSSTDS
+366 VNGNSSTES

-390 GTLLEFTLSPSH
+390 GTLLEFTLSPSN

-504 KLQLNVKVNPGASSV
+504 KIQLNVKVNPGASSV

-643 LTGKINEADANS
+643 LTGKINEIDENS

-692 TTKTISELSIKEIF
+692 TIKTISELSIKEIF

-718 NADTLSNYSIIQAKT
+718 NVDTLSNYSIIQAKT

-757 EEASYTFYFLIE
+757 EEASHTFYFLIE

-809 SKFGTPTYLNSLQ
+809 SKFGTPTYLNSLE

-1067 QNGKTSTLTLTS
+1067 QSGKTSTLTLTS

-1133 HTGALVGVNYGEIVG
+1133 HTGALVGVNYGEILG

-1219 SAFIAATSSG
+1219 SAFIAATSDANG
-1229 YVGSIAGV
+1229 FIGAIAGV

-1286 EGTQIGALVGKIT
+1286 EGTQIGALVGEIT

-1311 VSSSSASALATDGAD
+1311 ISRSSASALATDGAD
-1326 KISDSYSR
+1326 KISYSYSR
-1334 AFYVN
+1334 AYYVD
-1339 SGVNKYL
+1339 GETTTYL
-1346 TQTGETNVY
+1346 SQAGGTNVY
-1355 CAGDYTSLDNFN
+1355 CAGDYTSLDSFN

-1373 LSKTS
+1373 LSNTS
-1378 ELWDTDLST
+1378 LWETDLST

-1416 AGKTKYLYTKEDGK
+1416 AGKTKYLYTQEDGK

-1443 LTDSV
+1443 LTDGV

-1623 ITPKNYTFVTDEE
+1623 ITPKNYNFATDED

-1708 DVVAISDKKQENLI
+1708 DVVAISDKKQESLI

-1730 KVGSSEAA
+1730 IVGSSKAA
-1738 VEKAIFDV
+1738 VENAIFDV

-1761 VYISVKSDVRKTI
+1761 VFISVKSDVRKTI
-1774 SKTRQ
+1774 STTRQ

-1874 REQNNYQ
+1874 KEQNNYQ

-1901 YSNQL
+1901 YSDQL
-1906 ANDGGMVYVRTKITE
+1906 ANDGGMVYVRTKIIE

-1965 KKDAVVSRGNSIEF
+1965 KKDAVVSRGNSTEF

-1998 KNSDDNCDY
+1998 KNSEDNCDY

-2113 SKPVEKEAV
+2113 SNLLEKAAV

-2132 LKNIALDVE
+2132 LKNIALNVE
-2141 YNQYL
+2141 YSQYL

-2157 TDEVTD
+2157 TDDVNN
-2163 GYSKDIANAEN
+2163 GYSKDISNTEN

-2209 KDASDKPLSSR
+2209 KDESDKPLSSR

-2233 MQIKIAYTLP
+2233 MQIKIAYALP

-2252 TYDFVIKVQTY
+2252 TYDFAIKVQTY

-2353 ENTTL
+2353 EDTTL

-2382 VAGLFIDNYGIIYNC
+2382 AAGLFIDNYGIIYNC
-2397 EVTALNLWKAYNN
+2397 EVTALNLWKAYNS

-2432 ATYSDGFGIRVY
+2432 ATYSDGYGIRVY

-2533 NGYITNLAVSGT
+2533 NGYITNLSVSGT

-2691 AYAILASLVERDL
+2691 AYAILASLVDRDL

-2930 SEITGKNVIGGIAGL
+2930 SEINGKNVVGGIAGL

-3095 YYKNSSAKYGHTNLF
+3095 YYKNNSVKYGHTNLF
-3110 YDVETTNDVNIKYVG
+3110 YDVETTNDVNIEYVG

-3160 KSNGIFDQVYALG
+3160 TSNGIFDQVYALG
-3173 DVDGKIAGGF
+3173 DVDGKIAGGL

-3202 SKQNSNLLEALEK
+3202 SKQNSNLLEALNDALNNE
-3215 VLSSNSF
+3215 
-3222 DLTKTNKLF
+3222 LT
-3231 DEDGNLIL
+3231 
-3239 TTEFGE
+3239 
-3245 LDTKYIFNKTT
+3245 
-3256 NENALSISEIKPF
+3256 
-3269 AQYSTKTDI
+3269 
-3278 ISYKEANP
+3278 
-3286 FDDKLNISI
+3286 
-3295 VKLPNEYL
+3295 
-3303 LYDGNTLTDWNNNKD
+3303 
-3318 SNKSYEK
+3318 
-3325 YFDFDDK
+3325 
-3332 HSLYIK
+3332 
-3338 DNRIYK
+3338 
-3344 KYDSINNV
+3344 
-3352 LSEEITSES
+3352 EIT
-3361 FKEVVLDILK
+3361 L
-3371 INDEYRI
+3371 
-3378 YNGGNLL
+3378 
-3385 PWNNSSVKEYSKS
+3385 
-3398 FVAKNKDTLYLSDGK
+3398 
-3413 LYNTF
+3413 
-3418 NEETKKLSGEI
+3418 
-3429 NDFSI
+3429 
-3434 INPLAINIIKINNEF
+3434 
-3449 YIRFG
+3449 
-3454 VNLEQKWDN
+3454 
-3463 IDDIDM
+3463 
-3469 FECKYERNNI
+3469 
-3479 SLKLYVQDGRLYK
+3479 
-3492 TYNTSTK
+3492 
-3499 KLSDEI
+3499 
-3505 TNFTPTYY
+3505 
-3513 LQSIE
+3513 
-3518 FSNEGKIVLTA
+3518 
-3529 VGEQLDVYGNIVS
+3529 
-3542 LNVDKIGCIAGEG
+3542 DKIGCIAGEG

-3569 SFTINNVKLILSGS
+3569 SFTLNNVKLILSGS
-3583 DTTKVEKLIISLDDY
+3583 DTTKVEKLIISLDEY

-3762 SENSYIHNSALMA
+3762 SENSYIHKSALMA

-3792 TLNIDATANGNY
+3792 TLNIDVTANGNY

-3834 SSSIN
+3834 SSLIN
-3839 VGIFAGQL
+3839 VGVFAGQL

-3894 TESNEIAINATSVSG
+3894 TDSNAIAINVTSVSG

-3924 IVVEGRTTSYD
+3924 IVVEGSTTSYD
-3935 AIKALTIDFTSV
+3935 AIKGLTIDFTSV

-3952 FAGLMFGGTQELA
+3952 YAGLMFGGTQELA

-4011 NVNVKSIKDFYSSI
+4011 NVNVESTTDFYSSI
-4025 GGIVGYVSGGSLT
+4025 GGLVGYVSGGALT

-4048 ISVKNNSEFAVAV
+4048 ISIKNDSEFAVAV

-4081 VGSSNSEENN
+4081 VGSSNSEGNN
-4091 TIKVESEKIALGGIV
+4091 TIKVESEIISLGGIV
-4106 GLIDQNAATISG
+4106 GLINQNSATISG

-4184 IVGSITGIDSN
+4184 IVGSITGVNSN

-4208 KNGSIYVESES
+4208 KNGSIYVDKSES
-4219 TSDIKTM
+4219 TSDIETM
-4226 NVGGLVGFMSH
+4226 NVGGLVGFMNH

-4250 INKISITAANIGGV
+4250 INKISITTANIGGV

-4295 IASLYIGG
+4295 IASLYVGG

-4343 GSAPAVASSEVA
+4343 GSAPAVASS
-4355 SSKNGETNLPIKLT
+4355 KNGETNLPIELT

-4382 TSYGKN
+4382 NSFGKN
-4388 STFESIK
+4388 STFASIK
-4395 SDFNINENKDLFG
+4395 SDFINENKDLFG

-4419 KVITSDTTFG
+4419 KVITLDTTFG

-4445 RDIGLSGVTIYAN
+4445 SKISLRGATIYAN
-4458 AHLIGNGKVW
+4458 AHLIGNGQIW
-4468 STTTKGKDSSPILTN
+4468 STTSSGKDSSPILEN
-4483 GGYISGFKFETS
+4483 YGYISGFKFETS
-4495 SKYTLTKNDILE
+4495 SIYTLTSNDILE
-4507 ETAPSGVANINNG
+4507 EKAPSGVANINNG

-4544 IYAGVAGE
+4544 IYAGVVGE

-4593 AMYSFNGSESNSSKI
+4593 AMYSFNGSESSSSKI

-4614 IRQGGVID
+4614 IKQGGVID

-4632 GGTLKDNF
+4632 GSSLEGNF

-4654 VTMSTIND
+4654 VTKKTTSEMSTINN
-4662 DAESFLSS
+4662 DAASFLSS
-4670 INTLNRFAQSAGVN
+4670 INTLNRFAQNYAFN

-4696 KFDYLKVS
+4696 NFDYLKVS
-4704 TGEGTNVSVLQ
+4704 TGAGTNVSVLQ

-4732 YVQILTNLDYTNSGV
+4732 YIQILTNLDYTNSGV
-4747 DLHAQINSI
+4747 DSHAQINSI

-4764 AINNIPGNTSE
+4764 AINNIPE
-4775 NTSSGFFGEIIDD
+4775 NTSGGFFGKLNEVK
-4788 ESTDY
+4788 EEVTVSGGRWTGN
-4793 KDTTSKKTYLE
+4793 SWVE
-4804 SDKDNYAG
+4804 WSSDNYPYKF
-4812 DYYYLTKEYSQENW
+4812 YYNEWSENGTIYQTLIVSTGTKEE
-4826 GNNFKDETAKLEVSI
+4826 GITL
-4841 SATKSSKKEWWQ
+4841 KEWSGGESLRYGRE
-4853 WYAREFVDYVVNIKL
+4853 YA
-4868 NNKLFVENYQQ
+4868 
-4879 SIQTTNKWGT
+4879 W
-4889 LGAQAHNI
+4889 
-4897 YITFEDQ
+4897 TFNG
-4904 QVDSDGI
+4904 DSFSL
-4911 EYTIKY
+4911 YTGESSY
-4917 EISIEILL
+4917 
-4925 SDGSGSINYG
+4925 
-4935 GKGGVLCSIYYITE
+4935 YYITGNISVAGE
-4949 THYETAPSRVVRN
+4949 TKTSIEN
-4962 AEFNYKNK
+4962 IEFNYKNGAE
-4970 VTVGSNSS
+4970 VGSDSLTS
-4978 NNVGAV
+4978 VGAV
-4984 IDNANNVSLINVRS
+4984 VNKAYNLSMTNVRS

-5029 VQINNPIS
+5029 VQINSPS
-5037 SKCAAGGLVGYAES
+5037 SNKCAAGGLVGYAES
-5051 VNFGYNESNKNGNYG
+5051 VNFGYNESNENGNYG

-5135 NCAGGVIGYGYL
+5135 NCAGGVIGYGYS
-5147 WNDANEDLQYLFNFG
+5147 WNDANEDLQHLFNFG

-5169 ENSNIDIFTGG
+5169 DNSNIDIFAGG

-5228 GGSKNTAKNGGS
+5228 GGSADTAKNGGS

-5252 ANLNSNDGYVGG
+5252 ANLNNVDGYVGG

-5314 VEEKT
+5314 VEEK
-5319 TVAGTRTIRTE
+5319 GTDPGKNANNMSSYTFNPK
-5330 RFYLDYQFG
+5330 RFYLDYEGGISVYSESYANAGEYETNESLNVFG
-5339 IYVHFYGSRRNDGA
+5339 EYKNEKNNSSKYGFNLYYKMLGNNEQNGNYDVQNVIKINSVNITELALNYYQGNKWHIYHGYVHCCND
-5353 YYGEFNNGTREYK
+5353 
-5366 FKLVLPFCGNLIETY
+5366 
-5381 NGSNNIIQLNTN
+5381 
-5393 LKVTDVV
+5393 
-5400 ISYQS
+5400 
-5405 TLSSGEGALTGYIH
+5405 
-5419 ENNKNGFIS
+5419 NGFLKLAAGYYS
-5428 INTGIYGISGVN
+5428 IGVYKEWKLIQEGSVP
-5440 TIWELYR
+5440 TAS
-5447 DDGDIPSVSDVGLT
+5447 DGLSTSSPNS
-5461 AATVSSNIA
+5461 AANLR
-5470 TKDSLKDEA
+5470 KSLNNEA

-5484 TSISATSPKTEDAE
+5484 TSNISVTSPDTEDAE
-5498 ITTAEELAYIAAHI
+5498 ITTAEELAYIAANI
-5512 EGYKATNIKLMNDI
+5512 EDYKATNIKLMNDI

-5537 NYRNGIGLKET
+5537 DYRNGIGLKET
-5548 IKANNESGWKLR
+5548 IKANNASGWKLR
-5560 TGSTTWSDLTLN
+5560 TGSTTWSDLTLD

-5604 SETSQ
+5604 SETAQ

-5624 WQVLMNGKDWTI
+5624 WQVVMNGKDWTI

-5646 SFEGSFDGNGY
+5646 SFEGAFDGNGY
-5657 TITGMAAFS
+5657 TITGMASFS

-5678 SSNRTYMAE
+5678 SSSRTYMTE

-5712 AGSDNAVL
+5712 GGSDAVL

-5729 VYGQGNRV
+5729 VYGQENRV

-5752 AVIALNAVK
+5752 AVIALNAVN
-5761 SNVDN
+5761 SNVAN
-5766 YASSDSGAVEQVDT
+5766 YASSDSGAVGQGT
-5780 PPKITYTYNHQE
+5780 AAPKITYTYNYQE
-5792 YRKWAGIFGA
+5792 YRKWAGIFGT
-5802 LAWRTDLFAF
+5802 LAWRTDLFAS

-5843 IGGQLSFQTTE
+5843 IGGQLSFPTTE
-5854 KVVYDPSDGLSDP
+5854 KFVYNPSSGQSNP
-5867 KEGNKRWT
+5867 QKGNKRWT
-5875 KREITFKIESV
+5875 QREITFGIKSV
-5886 NKYTSNISD
+5886 NEHTSNISD
-5895 YVGNDFY
+5895 YVGNDFG

-5908 NSSSDIIRYDNNL
+5908 NSSSNIIRYDNNL
-5921 KEFFAQYEFILK
+5921 KEFFAQYEFMLK
-5933 VFDQEHNIFDLKYAK
+5933 VFDQGQNIFDLKYVK
-5948 NTSYSFKND
+5948 NTSYSFEKD
-5957 IKLHLLTR
+5957 IKLHLLTS
-5965 GGPII
+5965 GDPII

-5982 DTLRYAD
+5982 DTLSYTD
-5989 IKNYVQDGVVTLE
+5989 IKNYVRDGVIILE

-6010 TIEFYIGS
+6010 TIDFYIGP

-6045 NPTDL
+6045 DQTDLL

-6183 SGEMSATTQ
+6183 SGEMAATTQ

-6206 PNGKVFAGWLINNAA
+6206 PNGKVFAGWFVNDAA
-6221 KSDGSYYQPGEQIAL
+6221 KIDGSYYQPGEKIML
-6236 VNDITLKAD
+6236 EEDITLTAV
-6245 WKEIEHTISI
+6245 WKEIDHTISI
-6255 YIPVDKKPTIKNSE
+6255 YIPVEGTPSLKDSE

-6274 IGGVEYTVS
+6274 IDDVEYTVS
-6283 ISDNYIIISYAYA
+6283 ISGNYIIISYAYA
-6296 LETDTS
+6296 LKTDTT
-6302 SDNYNKSKAK
+6302 SDNYNKSVG

-6327 VQVDGKS
+6327 VQVGGQDIE
-6334 SVSLT
+6334 LT
-6339 SFENYVVLG
+6339 SFGDYVVLG

-6357 LGVNVGDSVKNI
+6357 LDVNVGHSVTSI

-6380 IYGTIEIRSSEST
+6380 IYGTIEIDSSEP
-6393 SESTLDESSYF
+6393 TLDESSYF
-6404 RTISYI
+6404 RTISYT
-6410 FNGNTIDTQTFSKEY
+6410 FNGNTIYTQTFSKEY
-6425 EIQENDIPTELSK
+6425 EIQEKDIPTELSK
-6438 QGYNFVG
+6438 QGYNFIG
-6445 YGEDGKATRA
+6445 YGEDGTKTRA
-6455 EVATDL
+6455 EVATYL
-6461 NKNATYQVNFEL
+6461 NENATVTEYQVNFEL

-6485 TDGSVGEGTY
+6485 TDGSVGGGIY
-6495 SIEDAHVVAA
+6495 SIENAHIVAA
-6505 NGFKN
+6505 NGFTN

-6518 NTMPDGLGTSFS
+6518 NTMADGLGTSFS
-6530 VGESIGYDTFAT
+6530 VGESIGYYTFAT

-6593 WYYEFTGWK
+6593 WYYEFAGWK
-6602 CNGKNYT
+6602 CNETNYT
-6609 AGETFDFVD
+6609 AGATFGFDN
-6618 SLTKDATYTFTAQWK
+6618 SLTDDATYTFTAQWK
-6633 ERELTIKFN
+6633 ARELTIKFN

-6647 DDKKFTYPDKGGNYT
+6647 SDEKFTYPDKGGNYT
-6662 LPECKA
+6662 LPECEA
-6668 RKGFSFAGWSFNYV
+6668 RTGYSFAGWSFNYV
-6682 YEDGGNYY
+6682 YEYGGNYY

-6749 LASYNPITSNYSSEA
+6749 LESYNPITSHYSSEA

-6772 KPGFVVTSGDYELIG
+6772 EPGFVVTSGDYELIG
-6787 YAYSLGATSVDLGLD
+6787 YAYSLGATSVDLALG
-6802 ATINFATFFTEKTD
+6802 ATINFATFFTGETD
-6816 GVPTCAKNVTYDE
+6816 GVPTCATNVTYDE

-6835 LTLYAVWGI
+6835 LTLYAVWGT

>member
-68 ESYENK
+68 ESYENN

-82 KIGVGKTRVTLK
+82 KIGDGKTRVTLK

-160 TGDSNLDG
+160 TGDPNLDG

-204 SEIEVRATSI
+204 SEVEVRATSI

-226 ILNPISSTVYIDGN
+226 ILNPISSIVYIDGN

-246 NLVNGSGNSYA
+246 NLVDGSGNSYA

-366 VNGNSSTDS
+366 VNGNSSTES
-375 GLDILVFENI
+375 GLDILVFENV

-390 GTLLEFTLSPSH
+390 GTLLEFTLSPSN

-504 KLQLNVKVNPGASSV
+504 KIQLNVKVNPGASSV

-643 LTGKINEADANS
+643 LTGKINEIDENS

-748 RLATGEGYE
+748 RLATGDGYE
-757 EEASYTFYFLIE
+757 EEASHTFYFLIE

-803 FTVTLL
+803 FTVTLF
-809 SKFGTPTYLNSLQ
+809 SKFGTPTYLNSLE

-908 EIVNVDLENGIYLE
+908 EIVNVDLENGIYVE

-942 TKDGSEP
+942 TKDGFEP

-1079 TMFEKLTG
+1079 TMFGKLTG

-1099 AQNANL
+1099 AQNTNL

-1133 HTGALVGVNYGEIVG
+1133 YTGALVGANYGEIVG

-1160 GGVAGLNGTK
+1160 GGIAGLNGIKTENAG
-1170 TENEITFTGKIE
+1170 TENEITFTGKISG
-1182 NVTFAGNIT
+1182 VTFAGNIT

-1199 VAENNGEI
+1199 VAENNGDI
-1207 SKCKVE
+1207 SNCKVE

-1219 SAFIAATSSG
+1219 SAFIIATSDANG
-1229 YVGSIAGV
+1229 FVGSIAGV

-1257 TATANVVIGGLVGQ
+1257 TAGTNNNVLIGGLVGQ
-1271 VSGGTITECM
+1271 VTGGEITECM

-1286 EGTQIGALVGKIT
+1286 EGTKIGALVGEIS
-1299 SGSVN
+1299 SGSIN

-1326 KISDSYSR
+1326 KISYSYSR
-1334 AFYVN
+1334 AYYVD
-1339 SGVNKYL
+1339 GETITYL
-1346 TQTGETNVY
+1346 SQAGGTNVY
-1355 CAGDYTSLDNFN
+1355 CAGDYTNLDNFN

-1373 LSKTS
+1373 LSNTS
-1378 ELWDTDLST
+1378 LWDTDLST

-1416 AGKTKYLYTKEDGK
+1416 AGKTKYLYTQEDGK

-1443 LTDSV
+1443 LTDGV

-1466 ENNNLLFNVISST
+1466 EGNNLLFNVISST

-1586 NNSAPSVL
+1586 NNNASSVL
-1594 GGISSIYDKSN
+1594 GGISSIYDKSH

-1623 ITPKNYTFVTDEE
+1623 ITPKNYTFATDED

-1730 KVGSSEAA
+1730 IVGSSKAA
-1738 VEKAIFDV
+1738 VENAIFDV

-1761 VYISVKSDVRKTI
+1761 VFISVKSDVRKTI
-1774 SKTRQ
+1774 STTRQ

-1874 REQNNYQ
+1874 KEQNNYQ

-1901 YSNQL
+1901 YSDQL
-1906 ANDGGMVYVRTKITE
+1906 ANDGGMVYVRTKIIE

-1998 KNSDDNCDY
+1998 KNSADNCDY

-2113 SKPVEKEAV
+2113 SNLVEKAAV

-2163 GYSKDIANAEN
+2163 GYSKDISNTEN

-2209 KDASDKPLSSR
+2209 KDENDKPLSSR

-2397 EVTALNLWKAYNN
+2397 EVTALNLWKAYNS

-2432 ATYSDGFGIRVY
+2432 ATYSDGYGIRVY

-2456 STVVQIAGLGIKNFA
+2456 STIVQIAGLGIKNFA

-2691 AYAILASLVERDL
+2691 AYAILASLVDRDL

-2727 YTNGEIN
+2727 YINGEIN

-2930 SEITGKNVIGGIAGL
+2930 SEITGKNVVGGIAGL

-3021 EAYYVGGVIGY
+3021 EAYYVGGVIGH

-3095 YYKNSSAKYGHTNLF
+3095 YYKNSSVKYGHTNLF
-3110 YDVETTNDVNIKYVG
+3110 YDVETTNDVNIEYVG

-3160 KSNGIFDQVYALG
+3160 TSNGIFDQVYALG
-3173 DVDGKIAGGF
+3173 DVDGKIAGGL

-3202 SKQNSNLLEALEK
+3202 SKQNSNLLEALNDALNNE
-3215 VLSSNSF
+3215 
-3222 DLTKTNKLF
+3222 LT
-3231 DEDGNLIL
+3231 
-3239 TTEFGE
+3239 
-3245 LDTKYIFNKTT
+3245 
-3256 NENALSISEIKPF
+3256 
-3269 AQYSTKTDI
+3269 
-3278 ISYKEANP
+3278 
-3286 FDDKLNISI
+3286 
-3295 VKLPNEYL
+3295 
-3303 LYDGNTLTDWNNNKD
+3303 
-3318 SNKSYEK
+3318 
-3325 YFDFDDK
+3325 
-3332 HSLYIK
+3332 
-3338 DNRIYK
+3338 
-3344 KYDSINNV
+3344 
-3352 LSEEITSES
+3352 EIT
-3361 FKEVVLDILK
+3361 I
-3371 INDEYRI
+3371 
-3378 YNGGNLL
+3378 
-3385 PWNNSSVKEYSKS
+3385 
-3398 FVAKNKDTLYLSDGK
+3398 
-3413 LYNTF
+3413 
-3418 NEETKKLSGEI
+3418 
-3429 NDFSI
+3429 
-3434 INPLAINIIKINNEF
+3434 
-3449 YIRFG
+3449 
-3454 VNLEQKWDN
+3454 
-3463 IDDIDM
+3463 
-3469 FECKYERNNI
+3469 
-3479 SLKLYVQDGRLYK
+3479 
-3492 TYNTSTK
+3492 
-3499 KLSDEI
+3499 
-3505 TNFTPTYY
+3505 
-3513 LQSIE
+3513 
-3518 FSNEGKIVLTA
+3518 
-3529 VGEQLDVYGNIVS
+3529 
-3542 LNVDKIGCIAGEG
+3542 DKIGCIAGEG
-3555 VNNLKIGEEVYANK
+3555 INNLKIGEEVYANK
-3569 SFTINNVKLILSGS
+3569 SFTFNNVKLILSGS
-3583 DTTKVEKLIISLDDY
+3583 DTTKVEKLIISLDEY

-3700 VKGNNLYFNL
+3700 VNGNNLYFNL

-3762 SENSYIHNSALMA
+3762 SENSYIHKSALMA

-3814 SEISAFTIDN
+3814 SEISAFSIDN
-3824 VEFKL
+3824 VKFKL

-3894 TESNEIAINATSVSG
+3894 TDSNTIAINATSVSG

-3935 AIKALTIDFTSV
+3935 AIKGLTIDFTSV

-3952 FAGLMFGGTQELA
+3952 YAGLMFGGTQELA

-3977 NGNNAV
+3977 NDNNAV

-3990 AGQAKG
+3990 VGQAKG
-3996 TINGVSVDGKDGNLI
+3996 IINGVSVDGKDGNLI
-4011 NVNVKSIKDFYSSI
+4011 NVNVESTTDFYSSI
-4025 GGIVGYVSGGSLT
+4025 GGLVGYVSGGALT

-4048 ISVKNNSEFAVAV
+4048 ISVKNDSEFAVAV

-4081 VGSSNSEENN
+4081 VGSSNSEGNN
-4091 TIKVESEKIALGGIV
+4091 TIKVESNEISLGGIV
-4106 GLIDQNAATISG
+4106 GLINQNAATISG
-4118 TIHVWSIIEAH
+4118 TIHVWSMIEAH
-4129 GKDMCV
+4129 GKDMSV

-4141 VDNLNNSNNKIVT
+4141 VDNSNKSNNKIVT
-4154 IESDNATNLTFNGDI
+4154 IESDNAINLTFNGDI
-4169 KAFATQTGATLNIGG
+4169 KAFATQTGAILNIGG
-4184 IVGSITGIDSN
+4184 IVGSITGANSN
-4195 NKNNLSKINKVGF
+4195 NINNLSKINKVGF
-4208 KNGSIYVESES
+4208 KNGSIYVDKSES
-4219 TSDIKTM
+4219 TSDIETI

-4250 INKISITAANIGGV
+4250 INSISITRANIGGV

-4269 GGTSSVKVCVNG
+4269 GGTSIVKVCVNG
-4281 TKSWGNIKLADDMT
+4281 TKSWGNIKLADNMT
-4295 IASLYIGG
+4295 IEELYVGG
-4303 VVGIAPTGTYWQFGS
+4303 VVGIAPTGAYWQFGS

-4331 TGNFADNVRALV
+4331 TENFADNVRALV
-4343 GSAPAVASSEVA
+4343 GSAPAVASSG
-4355 SSKNGETNLPIKLT
+4355 NGVTNLPTNEQGTILT
-4369 NKYSHMFN
+4369 NEYSHMFN
-4377 LSIDD
+4377 LAIDD
-4382 TSYGKN
+4382 NSFGKN
-4388 STFESIK
+4388 STFASIK
-4395 SDFNINENKDLFG
+4395 SDFINENKDLFG

-4445 RDIGLSGVTIYAN
+4445 SKISLRGATIYAN
-4458 AHLIGNGKVW
+4458 AHLIGNGQIW
-4468 STTTKGKDSSPILTN
+4468 STTSSGKDSSPILEN
-4483 GGYISGFKFETS
+4483 YGYISGFKFETS
-4495 SKYTLTKNDILE
+4495 STYTLTKNDILE
-4507 ETAPSGVANINNG
+4507 EKAPSGVANINNG
-4520 IIYANTVVVYGNDGS
+4520 IIYANTVVVYGNGGS

-4544 IYAGVAGE
+4544 IYAGVVGE

-4593 AMYSFNGSESNSSKI
+4593 AMYSFNGSESSSSKI

-4632 GGTLKDNF
+4632 GSSLEGNF

-4649 AAQSG
+4649 AAQSN
-4654 VTMSTIND
+4654 VTKKTTSEMSTINN
-4662 DAESFLSS
+4662 DAASFLSS
-4670 INTLNRFAQSAGVN
+4670 INKLDRFTQNYAFN

-4696 KFDYLKVS
+4696 NFDYLKVS
-4704 TGEGTNVSVLQ
+4704 TGAGTNVSVLQ

-4732 YVQILTNLDYTNSGV
+4732 YIQILTNLDYTNSGV
-4747 DLHAQINSI
+4747 DSHAQINSI

-4764 AINNIPGNTSE
+4764 AINNIPGNTSG
-4775 NTSSGFFGEIIDD
+4775 GFFGKLNEVK
-4788 ESTDY
+4788 EEVTVSGGRWTGN
-4793 KDTTSKKTYLE
+4793 SWVE
-4804 SDKDNYAG
+4804 WSSDNYPYKF
-4812 DYYYLTKEYSQENW
+4812 YYNEWSENGTIYQTLIVSTGTKEE
-4826 GNNFKDETAKLEVSI
+4826 GITL
-4841 SATKSSKKEWWQ
+4841 KEWSGGESLRYGRE
-4853 WYAREFVDYVVNIKL
+4853 YA
-4868 NNKLFVENYQQ
+4868 
-4879 SIQTTNKWGT
+4879 W
-4889 LGAQAHNI
+4889 
-4897 YITFEDQ
+4897 TFNG
-4904 QVDSDGI
+4904 DSFSL
-4911 EYTIKY
+4911 YTGESSY
-4917 EISIEILL
+4917 
-4925 SDGSGSINYG
+4925 
-4935 GKGGVLCSIYYITE
+4935 YYITGNISVAGE
-4949 THYETAPSRVVRN
+4949 TNTSIEN
-4962 AEFNYKNK
+4962 IEFNYKNGAE
-4970 VTVGSNSS
+4970 VGSDSLTS
-4978 NNVGAV
+4978 VGAV
-4984 IDNANNVSLINVRS
+4984 VNKAYNLSMTNVRS
-4998 SGATVVGN
+4998 SGATVLGK
-5006 TSVGGLVGYMN
+5006 TFVGGLVGYMN
-5017 GGAIWNCYNFND
+5017 GRAIWNCYNFND
-5029 VQINNPIS
+5029 VQINRPS
-5037 SKCAAGGLVGYAES
+5037 SNECAAGGLVGHAES
-5051 VNFGYNESNKNGNYG
+5051 VNFGYYESNKNGNYG
-5066 NISIS
+5066 NINIS

-5135 NCAGGVIGYGYL
+5135 NCAGGVIGHGYL

-5169 ENSNIDIFTGG
+5169 DNSNIDIFVGG
-5180 IVGAIKVVSTN
+5180 IVGAIKEVSLN

-5228 GGSKNTAKNGGS
+5228 GGSADTAKNGGS

-5252 ANLNSNDGYVGG
+5252 ANLNNVDGYVGG

-5284 RDDETFGWIMGSAWG
+5284 RDDEIFGWIMGTAWG

-5306 YAEPSTVV
+5306 YVEPSTVV
-5314 VEEKT
+5314 VEEK
-5319 TVAGTRTIRTE
+5319 GTDPGKNANNATGSGGE
-5330 RFYLDYQFG
+5330 RFYLDYEGG
-5339 IYVHFYGSRRNDGA
+5339 IYVYSYLDKDKFFDGA
-5353 YYGEFNNGTREYK
+5353 YDYGEEYTTKQHYLFETNYGNEHKYK
-5366 FKLVLPFCGNLIETY
+5366 FK
-5381 NGSNNIIQLNTN
+5381 
-5393 LKVTDVV
+5393 
-5400 ISYQS
+5400 ISYNLLGNNFSATELNNFIKINQNIKLTELS
-5405 TLSSGEGALTGYIH
+5405 LNYREVIYNMQADKITIQNYHLSRYGFVHCCNDSGFINISSG
-5419 ENNKNGFIS
+5419 
-5428 INTGIYGISGVN
+5428 IYEIGQAKEWKLKS
-5440 TIWELYR
+5440 T
-5447 DDGDIPSVSDVGLT
+5447 DGSVPSVNDVGLT

-5470 TKDSLKDEA
+5470 TKDSLKDKA

-5484 TSISATSPKTEDAE
+5484 TSNISVTSPDTEDAE
-5498 ITTAEELAYIAAHI
+5498 ITTAEELAYIAANI
-5512 EGYKATNIKLMNDI
+5512 EDYKATNIKLMNDI

-5548 IKANNESGWKLR
+5548 IKANNKSGWKLR
-5560 TGSTTWSDLTLN
+5560 TGSRTWSELTLN

-5592 EMYINDRLVINQ
+5592 EMYINNKRVINQ
-5604 SETSQ
+5604 SETAQ
-5609 QSPEREETFTYGGYN
+5609 QSPEREETFTYGDYN
-5624 WQVLMNGKDWTI
+5624 WQVVMNGKDWTI

-5657 TITGMAAFS
+5657 TITGMASFS
-5666 ECFGGLFGNIHH
+5666 ECFAGLFGNIHH
-5678 SSNRTYMAE
+5678 SSNRTYMTE
-5687 FKNVRILNS
+5687 FKNVKILNS

-5712 AGSDNAVL
+5712 GGSDAVL

-5729 VYGQGNRV
+5729 VYGQENRV

-5752 AVIALNAVK
+5752 AVIALNAVN
-5761 SNVDN
+5761 SNVAN
-5766 YASSDSGAVEQVDT
+5766 YASSDSGAVGQGT
-5780 PPKITYTYNHQE
+5780 AAPKITYTYNYQE
-5792 YRKWAGIFGA
+5792 YRKWAGIFGT
-5802 LAWRTDLFAF
+5802 LAWRTDLFAS

-5843 IGGQLSFQTTE
+5843 IGGQLSFPTTE
-5854 KVVYDPSDGLSDP
+5854 KFVYNPSSGQSSP
-5867 KEGNKRWT
+5867 QKGNKRWT
-5875 KREITFKIESV
+5875 QREITFGIKSV
-5886 NKYTSNISD
+5886 NEHTSNISD
-5895 YVGNDFY
+5895 YVGNDFG

-5908 NSSSDIIRYDNNL
+5908 NSSSNIIRYDNNL
-5921 KEFFAQYEFILK
+5921 KEFFAQYEFMLK
-5933 VFDQEHNIFDLKYAK
+5933 VFDQGQNIFDLKYVK
-5948 NTSYSFKND
+5948 NTSYSFEKD
-5957 IKLHLLTR
+5957 IKLHLLTS
-5965 GGPII
+5965 GDPII

-5989 IKNYVQDGVVTLE
+5989 IKNYVRDGVIILE
-6002 IVRSASIS
+6002 IVRSDSIS
-6010 TIEFYIGS
+6010 TIDFYIGS

-6026 MYEFDESGN
+6026 IYEFDESGN

-6105 TFDLNDGSGNFED
+6105 TFDLNDESGNFED
-6118 CYILKGDEYEL
+6118 CYILKGGEYEL

-6144 SDGSTTYDA
+6144 FDGSTTYDA

-6236 VNDITLKAD
+6236 VNDITLKAV
-6245 WKEIEHTISI
+6245 WEEIDHTISI
-6255 YIPVDKKPTIKNSE
+6255 YIPVNGELSIKNAA

-6274 IGGVEYTVS
+6274 IDNVEYTVS
-6283 ISDNYIIISYAYA
+6283 ISGNYIIISYAYA
-6296 LETDTS
+6296 LETNTS
-6302 SDNYNKSKAK
+6302 SDNYNKSVAGT
-6312 ELLKDSTTINSLLGL
+6312 LPNYSAINDLLGL
-6327 VQVDGKS
+6327 VQVDGKDIK
-6334 SVSLT
+6334 LT
-6339 SFENYVVLG
+6339 SFGNYVVLG

-6357 LGVNVGDSVKNI
+6357 LDVNVGHSVTSI

-6393 SESTLDESSYF
+6393 LDESSYF
-6404 RTISYI
+6404 RTISYT
-6410 FNGNTIDTQTFSKEY
+6410 FNGNTIYTQTFSKEY
-6425 EIQENDIPTELSK
+6425 EIQEKDIPAELSK
-6438 QGYNFVG
+6438 QGYNFIG
-6445 YGEDGKATRA
+6445 YGEDGTKTRA
-6455 EVATDL
+6455 EVAKYL
-6461 NKNATYQVNFEL
+6461 NENATATEYQVKFEL
-6473 IKYTVTYNGNGA
+6473 INYTVTYNGNGGS
-6485 TDGSVGEGTY
+6485 GSVGEGTY
-6495 SIEDAHVVAA
+6495 SIENAHIVAA
-6505 NGFKN
+6505 NGFTN
-6510 PGYKFIGW
+6510 PGYKFVGW
-6518 NTMPDGLGTSFS
+6518 NTSSDGLGTSFN
-6530 VGESIGYDTFAT
+6530 VGDSIGYYTFAT

-6554 ITLTIVFEPGEQGS
+6554 ITLTLVFEPGAQGS

-6578 YGESITL
+6578 YGESVTL

-6593 WYYEFTGWK
+6593 WYYEFAGWK
-6602 CNGKNYT
+6602 CNETNYN
-6609 AGETFDFVD
+6609 AGATFDFD
-6618 SLTKDATYTFTAQWK
+6618 NSLIDDATYTFTAQWK
-6633 ERELTIKFN
+6633 ARELTIKFN

-6647 DDKKFTYPDKGGNYT
+6647 SDDKFTYPDKGGNYT
-6662 LPECKA
+6662 LPECEFA
-6668 RKGFSFAGWSFNYV
+6668 RTGYSFAGWSFNYV

-6690 SITKVANAGE
+6690 SITKVANVGE

-6710 LSDGTISYVYEI
+6710 LSGGTISYVYEI

-6749 LASYNPITSNYSSEA
+6749 LASYNPITSTYNSEA

-6772 KPGFVVTSGDYELIG
+6772 EPGFVVTSGDYELIG
-6787 YAYSLGATSVDLGLD
+6787 YAYSLGATSVELALD
-6802 ATINFATFFTEKTD
+6802 ATINFATFFTGETD
-6816 GVPTCAKNVTYDE
+6816 GVPTCATNVTYDE

-6844 KSAE
+6844 NSAE

>member
-68 ESYENK
+68 ESYENN

-82 KIGVGKTRVTLK
+82 KIGDGKTRVTLK

-160 TGDSNLDG
+160 TGDPNLDG

-196 VVSSDCAL
+196 VVSSDCVL
-204 SEIEVRATSI
+204 SEVEVRATSI

-246 NLVNGSGNSYA
+246 NLVDGSGNSYA

-294 ESKYSVE
+294 ESKYSVD

-366 VNGNSSTDS
+366 VNGNSSTES

-390 GTLLEFTLSPSH
+390 GTLLEFTLSPSN

-504 KLQLNVKVNPGASSV
+504 KIQLNVKVNPGASSV

-575 ELKVISKD
+575 DLKVISKD

-634 ESIVDYKET
+634 ESIVDNKET
-643 LTGKINEADANS
+643 LTGKINEIDENS

-757 EEASYTFYFLIE
+757 EEASHTFYFLIE

-809 SKFGTPTYLNSLQ
+809 SKFGTPTYLNSLE

-894 VRVIVKEAVEITDI
+894 VRVIVKDAVEITDI
-908 EIVNVDLENGIYLE
+908 EIVNVDLENGIYVE

-1006 KPFIEIPISI
+1006 RPFIEIPISI

-1079 TMFEKLTG
+1079 TMFGKLTG

-1099 AQNANL
+1099 AQNTNL

-1133 HTGALVGVNYGEIVG
+1133 YTGALVGANYGEIVG
-1148 GEIVATVKGVNV
+1148 GEIVATVKGANV
-1160 GGVAGLNGTK
+1160 GGVAGLNGIKTENAG
-1170 TENEITFTGKIE
+1170 TENEITFTGKISG
-1182 NVTFAGNIT
+1182 VTFAGNIT

-1199 VAENNGEI
+1199 VAENNGDI
-1207 SKCKVE
+1207 SNCKVE

-1219 SAFIAATSSG
+1219 SAFIMATSDANG
-1229 YVGSIAGV
+1229 FVGSIAGV

-1257 TATANVVIGGLVGQ
+1257 TAGTNNNVLIGGLVGQ
-1271 VSGGTITECM
+1271 VTGGEITECM

-1286 EGTQIGALVGKIT
+1286 EGTKIGALVGEIT
-1299 SGSVN
+1299 SGSIN

-1311 VSSSSASALATDGAD
+1311 VSSNSASALATVGAD
-1326 KISDSYSR
+1326 KISYSYSR
-1334 AFYVN
+1334 AYYVD
-1339 SGVNKYL
+1339 GETITYL
-1346 TQTGETNVY
+1346 SQAGGTNVY
-1355 CAGDYTSLDNFN
+1355 CAGDYTNLDNFN

-1373 LSKTS
+1373 LSNTS
-1378 ELWDTDLST
+1378 LWETDLST

-1416 AGKTKYLYTKEDGK
+1416 AGKTKYLYTQEDGK

-1443 LTDSV
+1443 LTDGV

-1466 ENNNLLFNVISST
+1466 EGNNLLFNVISST

-1586 NNSAPSVL
+1586 NNNASSVL
-1594 GGISSIYDKSN
+1594 GGISSIYDKSH

-1623 ITPKNYTFVTDEE
+1623 ITSKNYNFATDED

-1708 DVVAISDKKQENLI
+1708 DVVAISDKKQESLI

-1730 KVGSSEAA
+1730 IVGSSKAA
-1738 VEKAIFDV
+1738 VENAIFDL

-1761 VYISVKSDVRKTI
+1761 VFISVKSDVRKTI
-1774 SKTRQ
+1774 STTRQ

-1874 REQNNYQ
+1874 KEQNNYQ

-1901 YSNQL
+1901 YSDQL
-1906 ANDGGMVYVRTKITE
+1906 ANDGGMVYVRTKIIE

-1965 KKDAVVSRGNSIEF
+1965 KKDAVVSRGNSTEF

-1998 KNSDDNCDY
+1998 KNSEDNCDY

-2113 SKPVEKEAV
+2113 SNLLEKAAV

-2132 LKNIALDVE
+2132 LKNIALNVK
-2141 YNQYL
+2141 YSQYL

-2157 TDEVTD
+2157 TDDVNN
-2163 GYSKDIANAEN
+2163 GYSKDISNTEN

-2209 KDASDKPLSSR
+2209 KDESDKPLSSR

-2353 ENTTL
+2353 EDTTL

-2397 EVTALNLWKAYNN
+2397 EVTALNLWKAYNS

-2432 ATYSDGFGIRVY
+2432 ATYSDGYGIRVY

-2691 AYAILASLVERDL
+2691 AYAILASLVDRDL

-2930 SEITGKNVIGGIAGL
+2930 SEINGKNVVGGIAGL

-3021 EAYYVGGVIGY
+3021 EAYYVGGVIGH

-3095 YYKNSSAKYGHTNLF
+3095 YYKNSSVKYGHTNLF
-3110 YDVETTNDVNIKYVG
+3110 YDVETTNDVNIEYVG

-3136 INSYSKVDVSLPTAD
+3136 INNYSKVDVSLPTAD

-3160 KSNGIFDQVYALG
+3160 TSNGIFDQVYALG
-3173 DVDGKIAGGF
+3173 DVDGKIAGGL

-3202 SKQNSNLLEALEK
+3202 SKQNSNLLEALNDALNNE
-3215 VLSSNSF
+3215 
-3222 DLTKTNKLF
+3222 LT
-3231 DEDGNLIL
+3231 
-3239 TTEFGE
+3239 
-3245 LDTKYIFNKTT
+3245 
-3256 NENALSISEIKPF
+3256 
-3269 AQYSTKTDI
+3269 
-3278 ISYKEANP
+3278 
-3286 FDDKLNISI
+3286 
-3295 VKLPNEYL
+3295 
-3303 LYDGNTLTDWNNNKD
+3303 
-3318 SNKSYEK
+3318 
-3325 YFDFDDK
+3325 
-3332 HSLYIK
+3332 
-3338 DNRIYK
+3338 
-3344 KYDSINNV
+3344 
-3352 LSEEITSES
+3352 EIT
-3361 FKEVVLDILK
+3361 I
-3371 INDEYRI
+3371 
-3378 YNGGNLL
+3378 
-3385 PWNNSSVKEYSKS
+3385 
-3398 FVAKNKDTLYLSDGK
+3398 
-3413 LYNTF
+3413 
-3418 NEETKKLSGEI
+3418 
-3429 NDFSI
+3429 
-3434 INPLAINIIKINNEF
+3434 
-3449 YIRFG
+3449 
-3454 VNLEQKWDN
+3454 
-3463 IDDIDM
+3463 
-3469 FECKYERNNI
+3469 
-3479 SLKLYVQDGRLYK
+3479 
-3492 TYNTSTK
+3492 
-3499 KLSDEI
+3499 
-3505 TNFTPTYY
+3505 
-3513 LQSIE
+3513 
-3518 FSNEGKIVLTA
+3518 
-3529 VGEQLDVYGNIVS
+3529 
-3542 LNVDKIGCIAGEG
+3542 DKIGCIAGEG

-3569 SFTINNVKLILSGS
+3569 SFTFNNVKLILSGS
-3583 DTTKVEKLIISLDDY
+3583 DTTKVEKLIISLDEY

-3694 ELTGLS
+3694 ELTGLT
-3700 VKGNNLYFNL
+3700 VNGNNLYFNL
-3710 SSIQETFVP
+3710 SSIQETFIP

-3762 SENSYIHNSALMA
+3762 SENSYIHKSALMA

-3814 SEISAFTIDN
+3814 SEISAFSIDN
-3824 VEFKL
+3824 VKFKL

-3859 NSQIAVEGAAYTSAS
+3859 NSQIAVEGAAYKSAL
-3874 VGLIAGNITG
+3874 VGLIAGNIAG

-3894 TESNEIAINATSVSG
+3894 TDSNTIAINATSVSG
-3909 GELYVGGHIGKAENT
+3909 GELYVGGHIGKVENT
-3924 IVVEGRTTSYD
+3924 IVVEGSATNYD
-3935 AIKALTIDFTSV
+3935 AIKDLTIDFTSA

-3952 FAGLMFGGTQELA
+3952 YAGLMFGGTQELA
-3965 VESGAKIIGQIK
+3965 VESGARIIGQIK

-3990 AGQAKG
+3990 VGQAKG
-3996 TINGVSVDGKDGNLI
+3996 IINGVSVDGKDGNLI
-4011 NVNVKSIKDFYSSI
+4011 NVNVESTTDFYSSI
-4025 GGIVGYVSGGSLT
+4025 GGLVGYVSGGALT

-4048 ISVKNNSEFAVAV
+4048 ISVKNDSEFAVAV

-4081 VGSSNSEENN
+4081 VGSSNSEGNN
-4091 TIKVESEKIALGGIV
+4091 TIKVESNEISLGGIV
-4106 GLIDQNAATISG
+4106 GLINQNAATISG
-4118 TIHVWSIIEAH
+4118 TIHVWSMIEAH
-4129 GKDMCV
+4129 GKDMSV

-4141 VDNLNNSNNKIVT
+4141 VDNSNKSNNKIVT
-4154 IESDNATNLTFNGDI
+4154 IESDNAINLTFNGDI
-4169 KAFATQTGATLNIGG
+4169 KAFATQTGAILNIGG
-4184 IVGSITGIDSN
+4184 IVGSITGANSN
-4195 NKNNLSKINKVGF
+4195 NINNLSKINKVGF
-4208 KNGSIYVESES
+4208 KNGSIYVDKSES
-4219 TSDIKTM
+4219 TSDIETI

-4250 INKISITAANIGGV
+4250 INSISITRANIGGV

-4269 GGTSSVKVCVNG
+4269 GGTSIVKVCVNG
-4281 TKSWGNIKLADDMT
+4281 TKSWGNIKLADNMT
-4295 IASLYIGG
+4295 IEELYVGG
-4303 VVGIAPTGTYWQFGS
+4303 VVGIAPTGAYWQFGS

-4331 TGNFADNVRALV
+4331 TENFADNVRALV
-4343 GSAPAVASSEVA
+4343 GSAPAVASSG
-4355 SSKNGETNLPIKLT
+4355 NGVTNLPTNEQGTILT
-4369 NKYSHMFN
+4369 NEYSHMFN
-4377 LSIDD
+4377 LAIDD
-4382 TSYGKN
+4382 NSFGKN
-4388 STFESIK
+4388 STFASIK
-4395 SDFNINENKDLFG
+4395 SDFINENKDLFG

-4445 RDIGLSGVTIYAN
+4445 SKISLRGATIYAN
-4458 AHLIGNGKVW
+4458 AHLIGNGQIW
-4468 STTTKGKDSSPILTN
+4468 STTSSGKDSSPILEN
-4483 GGYISGFKFETS
+4483 YGYISGFKFETS
-4495 SKYTLTKNDILE
+4495 STYTLTKNDILE
-4507 ETAPSGVANINNG
+4507 EKAPSGVANINNG
-4520 IIYANTVVVYGNDGS
+4520 IIYANTVVVYGNGGS

-4544 IYAGVAGE
+4544 IYAGVVGE

-4593 AMYSFNGSESNSSKI
+4593 AMYSFNGSESSSSKI

-4632 GGTLKDNF
+4632 GSSLEGNF

-4654 VTMSTIND
+4654 VTKKTTSEMSTINN
-4662 DAESFLSS
+4662 DAASFLSS
-4670 INTLNRFAQSAGVN
+4670 INKLDRFTQNYAFN

-4696 KFDYLKVS
+4696 NFDYLKVS
-4704 TGEGTNVSVLQ
+4704 TGAGTNVSVLQ

-4732 YVQILTNLDYTNSGV
+4732 YIQILTNLDYTNSGV
-4747 DLHAQINSI
+4747 DSHAQINSI

-4764 AINNIPGNTSE
+4764 AINNIPE
-4775 NTSSGFFGEIIDD
+4775 NTSGGFFGEIIDD
-4788 ESTDY
+4788 ESTAY
-4793 KDTTSKKTYLE
+4793 KDTTSKKTYL
-4804 SDKDNYAG
+4804 DADNGFYISK
-4812 DYYYLTKEYSQENW
+4812 YYYLTKKYSAETW
-4826 GNNFKDETAKLEVSI
+4826 GNEFKDKTAKLLEVSI

-4853 WYAREFVDYVVNIKL
+4853 WYEREFVDYVVNIKL
-4868 NNKLFVENYQQ
+4868 NNELFVENYQQ
-4879 SIQTTNKWGT
+4879 SIQTTNKWNTVGVQT
-4889 LGAQAHNI
+4889 HNI
-4897 YITFEDQ
+4897 NITFEEQ

-4911 EYTIKY
+4911 KYTIKY

-4925 SDGSGSINYG
+4925 SNGSGSINFG
-4935 GKGGVLCSIYYITE
+4935 GNGGVLCSIYYITK
-4949 THYETAPSRVVRN
+4949 THYETAPSNVVRN

-4970 VTVGSNSS
+4970 VIVGSNSS
-4978 NNVGAV
+4978 KNVGAV

-5029 VQINNPIS
+5029 VQINSPS
-5037 SKCAAGGLVGYAES
+5037 SNKCAAGGLVGYAES
-5051 VNFGYNESNKNGNYG
+5051 VNFGYNESNENGNYG

-5135 NCAGGVIGYGYL
+5135 NCAGGVIGHGYL

-5169 ENSNIDIFTGG
+5169 DNSNIDIFVGG
-5180 IVGAIKVVSTN
+5180 IVGAIKEVSLN

-5213 VGGIVGAHIYSFDEV
+5213 VGGIVGAHIYSFNEV
-5228 GGSKNTAKNGGS
+5228 GGSANTSQNGGS
-5240 VSDCYNSGNLLC
+5240 VLNCYNSGNLLC
-5252 ANLNSNDGYVGG
+5252 ANLNNVDGYVGG
-5264 IAGGNVTT
+5264 IAGGNVAT

-5284 RDDETFGWIMGSAWG
+5284 RDNEIFGWIMGTAWD

-5314 VEEKT
+5314 VEEK
-5319 TVAGTRTIRTE
+5319 GTDPGKNANNATGSGGE
-5330 RFYLDYQFG
+5330 RFYLDYEGG
-5339 IYVHFYGSRRNDGA
+5339 IYVYSYLDKDKFFDGA
-5353 YYGEFNNGTREYK
+5353 YDYGEEYTTKQHYLFETNYGNEHKYK
-5366 FKLVLPFCGNLIETY
+5366 FK
-5381 NGSNNIIQLNTN
+5381 
-5393 LKVTDVV
+5393 
-5400 ISYQS
+5400 ISYNLLGNNFSATELNNFIKINQNIKLTELS
-5405 TLSSGEGALTGYIH
+5405 LNYREVIYNMSASKEILSYHLSKYGFVHCCNDSGFINISSG
-5419 ENNKNGFIS
+5419 
-5428 INTGIYGISGVN
+5428 IYEIGQAKEWKLKS
-5440 TIWELYR
+5440 T
-5447 DDGDIPSVSDVGLT
+5447 DGSVPSVNDVGLT

-5470 TKDSLKDEA
+5470 TKDSLKDKA

-5484 TSISATSPKTEDAE
+5484 TSNISVTSPDTEDAE
-5498 ITTAEELAYIAAHI
+5498 ITTAEELAYIAANI
-5512 EGYKATNIKLMNDI
+5512 EDYKATNIKLMNDI

-5560 TGSTTWSDLTLN
+5560 TGSRTWSELTLN

-5578 KLCRYNDTGGYNNY
+5578 KLCRYNDTSGYNNY
-5592 EMYINDRLVINQ
+5592 EMYINDKLVIN
-5604 SETSQ
+5604 ETLQ

-5624 WQVLMNGKDWTI
+5624 WQVVMNGKDWTI

-5646 SFEGSFDGNGY
+5646 SFEGAFDGNGY
-5657 TITGMAAFS
+5657 TITGMASFS
-5666 ECFGGLFGNIHH
+5666 ECFAGLFGNIHH
-5678 SSNRTYMAE
+5678 SSNRTYMTE
-5687 FKNVRILNS
+5687 FKNVKILNS

-5712 AGSDNAVL
+5712 GGSDAVL

-5729 VYGQGNRV
+5729 VYGQENRV

-5752 AVIALNAVK
+5752 AVIALNAVN
-5761 SNVDN
+5761 SNVAN
-5766 YASSDSGAVEQVDT
+5766 YASSDSGAVGQRT
-5780 PPKITYTYNHQE
+5780 AAPKITYTYNYQE

-5802 LAWRTDLFAF
+5802 LAWRTDLFAS

-5827 DAESFIKFDD
+5827 DAESFTKFDD

-5843 IGGQLSFQTTE
+5843 IGGQLSFPTTE
-5854 KVVYDPSDGLSDP
+5854 KFVYNPSSGQSNP
-5867 KEGNKRWT
+5867 QKGNKRWT
-5875 KREITFKIESV
+5875 VREIKFATESI
-5886 NKYTSNISD
+5886 NKGTSNISD
-5895 YVGNDFY
+5895 YVGNDFG

-5908 NSSSDIIRYDNNL
+5908 NSSSNIIRYDNNL
-5921 KEFFAQYEFILK
+5921 KEFFAQYEFMLK
-5933 VFDQEHNIFDLKYAK
+5933 VFDQGQNIFDLKYVK
-5948 NTSYSFKND
+5948 NTSYSFEKD
-5957 IKLHLLTR
+5957 IKLHLLTS
-5965 GGPII
+5965 GDPII
-5970 GYKLNNSETLTE
+5970 GYKLNNSEQLTE
-5982 DTLRYAD
+5982 DTLSYAD
-5989 IKNYVQDGVVTLE
+5989 IKNYVRDGVIILE

-6010 TIEFYIGS
+6010 TIDFYIGS

-6045 NPTDL
+6045 NQTDLL

-6144 SDGSTTYDA
+6144 FDGSTTYDA

-6183 SGEMSATTQ
+6183 SGEMAATTQ

-6206 PNGKVFAGWLINNAA
+6206 PNGKVFAGWFVNDAA
-6221 KSDGSYYQPGEQIAL
+6221 KIDGSYYQPGEKIML
-6236 VNDITLKAD
+6236 EEDITLTAV
-6245 WKEIEHTISI
+6245 WKEIDHTISI
-6255 YIPVDKKPTIKNSE
+6255 YIPVEGTPSLKDSE

-6274 IGGVEYTVS
+6274 IDDVEYTVS
-6283 ISDNYIIISYAYA
+6283 ISGNYIIISYAYA
-6296 LETDTS
+6296 LKTDTT
-6302 SDNYNKSKAK
+6302 SDNYNKSLG

-6327 VQVDGKS
+6327 VQVGGQDIE
-6334 SVSLT
+6334 LT
-6339 SFENYVVLG
+6339 SFGNYVILG

-6357 LGVNVGDSVKNI
+6357 LGANIGDSVTSI

-6380 IYGTIEIRSSEST
+6380 IYGTIKIDSSEP
-6393 SESTLDESSYF
+6393 TLDESSYF
-6404 RTISYI
+6404 RTISYT
-6410 FNGNTIDTQTFSKEY
+6410 FNGNTIYTQTFSKEY
-6425 EIQENDIPTELSK
+6425 TIQEKDIPAELSK
-6438 QGYNFVG
+6438 QGYNFIG
-6445 YGEDGKATRA
+6445 YGEDGTKTRA
-6455 EVATDL
+6455 EVATYL
-6461 NKNATYQVNFEL
+6461 NENATATEYQVKFEL
-6473 IKYTVTYNGNGA
+6473 IKYTVTYNGNGGS
-6485 TDGSVGEGTY
+6485 GSVDEGTY
-6495 SIEDAHVVAA
+6495 SIENTHIVAA
-6505 NGFKN
+6505 NGFTN
-6510 PGYKFIGW
+6510 PGYKFVGW
-6518 NTMPDGLGTSFS
+6518 NISSDGLGTSFN
-6530 VGESIGYDTFAT
+6530 VGDSIGYYTFGT

-6554 ITLTIVFEPGEQGS
+6554 ITLTLVFEPGSQGS

-6593 WYYEFTGWK
+6593 WYYEFAGWK
-6602 CNGKNYT
+6602 CNETNYT
-6609 AGETFDFVD
+6609 AGATFDYD
-6618 SLTKDATYTFTAQWK
+6618 NSLTDDATYTFTAQWK
-6633 ERELTIKFN
+6633 ARELTIKFN

-6647 DDKKFTYPDKGGNYT
+6647 SDDKFTYPDKGGNYT
-6662 LPECKA
+6662 LPECEFA
-6668 RKGFSFAGWSFNYV
+6668 RTGYSFAGWSFNYV

-6690 SITKVANAGE
+6690 SITKVANVGE

-6710 LSDGTISYVYEI
+6710 LSGGTISYVYEI

-6749 LASYNPITSNYSSEA
+6749 LASYNPITSTYNSEA

-6772 KPGFVVTSGDYELIG
+6772 EPGFVVTSGDYELIG
-6787 YAYSLGATSVDLGLD
+6787 YAYSLGATSVELALD
-6802 ATINFATFFTEKTD
+6802 ATINFATFFTGETD
-6816 GVPTCAKNVTYDE
+6816 GVPTCATNVTYDE

-6844 KSAE
+6844 NSAE